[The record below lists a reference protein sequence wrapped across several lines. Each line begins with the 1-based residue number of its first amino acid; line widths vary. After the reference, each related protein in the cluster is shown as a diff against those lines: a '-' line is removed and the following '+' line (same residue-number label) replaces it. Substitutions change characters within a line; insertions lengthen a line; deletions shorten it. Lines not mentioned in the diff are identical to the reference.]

1 MKKIGRMLAAL
12 LAAALLCAAMGVLF
26 AACGEGTEEP
36 PQTDPVKVADGIDF
50 DLAVGAEREFAVAD
64 YITAN
69 GNTVSASSAEE
80 TVASAAVEGGTLTV
94 SAVSSGETTVTLTC
108 GEVTVT
114 FGVTVY
120 RTFTVSVDGEETQV
134 RENGTFTL
142 PAAPVPK
149 DENMQFVAWLVGD
162 EQKQPQDVITV
173 TADVTVTAVY
183 ERKAPVKVADGI
195 DFDLAVGAEREFA
208 VADYIT
214 TYGNAVSVSSE
225 EEGIATAEVADGVLT
240 IAAVSSGETTVTL
253 TCGDVTVTFGVT
265 VYRTFTVSVDGEK
278 TQVRENGTF
287 TLPAAPVPED
297 ENMQFVAWQVGNEQK
312 QPQDVITV
320 TADVTVT
327 AVYERKAPVKV
338 KDGEAIEIAFGGSE
352 QRNVADYITTYGNAV
367 SVSSEEEG
375 TATAEVADGVLT
387 IAAVSSGETT
397 VTLTCGE
404 VTVTFTVTVALPE
417 VEAPVFANGAISF
430 DLFETGSGSYT
441 FGITAPAGVGFSYK
455 YALAEADANA
465 SFEGNTLVYTA
476 AQPTQKTL
484 TVNVTATATVSGET
498 VEKTASF
505 TVTVTVTDTTPAAT
519 EDTVTEEEVVDLY
532 LHVGGYVIDLAANI
546 SNAQNIVSYTVN
558 GGSVSGTEYT
568 LSGEYGD
575 TPTEVKLTVV
585 AVVDGKRDVEYTYTL
600 FVIDSSAYRMQN
612 GSLEDGDTGWTGMN
626 GSFSEDGTYFGQYP
640 VKNDGRYYVG
650 IDQGTETVQSPAFVV
665 GGSGWITFKLGSM
678 KPADGDTP
686 RNIYLAIV
694 DAEKGTVLAQVRNVL
709 FEDPAAALKLN
720 DYKLDLSQFKGD
732 TVFIRAV
739 DNENGV
745 DFRSLYLDAFVTWYA
760 AEPADTYTDLT
771 HAFWLDAEVAFDLA
785 ETNTAQVTPV
795 FLSEGVLSVQYTYA
809 AEILENGL
817 TADGLALKATKSG
830 VYTVTYT
837 VSDGEEEIG
846 SFSVTVTVTNTT
858 QLPEFE
864 NAVHNYAYGKWETG
878 TAVNVTLPED
888 GERFSYSYSVSA
900 GEASIDGKTLTYTP
914 SAAGSVQITVT
925 VTLTDKNYTVT
936 DLPTLSFTVTLNFA
950 DSEIAL
956 AGGDSI
962 SVAFDVN
969 DAEIADKEAYTLDF
983 AQYLVIP
990 ADKTVSYAVTMN
1002 EDGIELDG
1010 SSYTLVFAELGLNET
1025 EQEFVFAVTATSG
1038 ETQLEYTVTLRIK
1051 DTYQYRLYN
1060 GGFDLD
1066 LDGWTLD
1073 GMLDGAENDAALG
1086 GISEETG
1093 YWENDPS
1100 GVDPLFYNDGKFF
1113 SAYAAGAAEG
1123 ATGTLRS
1130 SNFIIGGSGWI
1141 TYKLGGAKNI
1151 EQVYLEVV
1159 SADGAK
1165 RVTLPNFDWSD
1176 NAGSLVRGCTLV
1188 SYRANLIEYGFSL
1201 GEEVY
1206 LLLTDNGANDYG
1218 LFFLDSVVT
1227 YYPVGSEPDDSF
1239 NLVSKYRL
1247 LNGGFET
1254 GSLMGWELTG
1264 DIGVVSQDSTYWNNP
1279 DKVYGKEGEYLFT
1292 WWSWDA
1298 QANDGAGAEVKRE
1311 GNTGTLKSRVFTLKK
1326 NAIVSFLFG
1335 GGGGNQNIYLEFVNA
1350 ETDEVL
1356 AKFYNTSPS
1365 DGRLV
1370 KYWYE
1375 FAELSEDT
1383 QCYLRVTDNATSGWG
1398 CFALDGVETN
1408 LAAAPDGYNLA
1419 VNQLSADV

>member
-12 LAAALLCAAMGVLF
+12 LAAVLLCAAMGVLF
-26 AACGEGTEEP
+26 VACGEGTEEP

-64 YITAN
+64 YITTY
-69 GNTVSASSAEE
+69 GNAVSVSSMEE
-80 TVASAAVEGGTLTV
+80 TVASAAVEGGMLTV
-94 SAVSSGETTVTLTC
+94 SALSAGETDVTLTC

-142 PAAPVPK
+142 PAAPVPE
-149 DENMQFVAWLVGD
+149 DGNMQFVAWLVGD
-162 EQKQPQDVITV
+162 E
-173 TADVTVTAVY
+173 
-183 ERKAPVKVADGI
+183 R
-195 DFDLAVGAEREFA
+195 
-208 VADYIT
+208 
-214 TYGNAVSVSSE
+214 
-225 EEGIATAEVADGVLT
+225 
-240 IAAVSSGETTVTL
+240 
-253 TCGDVTVTFGVT
+253 
-265 VYRTFTVSVDGEK
+265 
-278 TQVRENGTF
+278 
-287 TLPAAPVPED
+287 
-297 ENMQFVAWQVGNEQK
+297 K

-338 KDGEAIEIAFGGSE
+338 KDWEAIEIAFGGSE

-367 SVSSEEEG
+367 SVSSKEEG

-397 VTLTCGE
+397 VTLTCRE
-404 VTVTFTVTVALPE
+404 VTVTFAVTVAQPE
-417 VEAPVFANGAISF
+417 VAAPVFENGAISF
-430 DLFETGSGSYT
+430 DLFEKDSGSYA
-441 FGITAPAGVGFSYK
+441 FGITAPAGVDFSYE

-465 SFEGNTLVYTA
+465 SFEGNTLIYTA
-476 AQPTQKTL
+476 AQPTEKTL

-505 TVTVTVTDTTPAAT
+505 TVMVTVTDTTPAAT
-519 EDTVTEEEVVDLY
+519 EDTVTVEEVVDLY
-532 LHVGGYVIDLAANI
+532 LHESGYVIDLAANI
-546 SNAQNIVSYTVN
+546 SNAQRIVSYTVDEEP
-558 GGSVSGTEYT
+558 VQGTKYT
-568 LSGEYGD
+568 LTGVYTD
-575 TPTEVKLTVV
+575 TPQKVTLRIVG
-585 AVVDGKRDVEYTYTL
+585 VVDGERDVEYTYTL
-600 FVIDSSAYRMQN
+600 SVIDSSAYRMQN
-612 GSLEDGDTGWTGMN
+612 GSLEDGTLEDEDTGWTGMN
-626 GSFSEDGTYFGQYP
+626 GSFSEDDVYFEQQYP
-640 VKNDGRYYVG
+640 INNDGRYYVG
-650 IDQGTETVQSPAFVV
+650 IDEGTETVESPAFVV

-678 KPADGDTP
+678 KPADGDTT
-686 RNIYLAIV
+686 RDIYLEIV
-694 DAEKGTVLAQVRNVL
+694 DVEEETVLARVRNVL
-709 FEDPAAALKLN
+709 FADPAAALKLN

-739 DNENGV
+739 DGEVGDN
-745 DFRSLYLDAFVTWYA
+745 FRSLYLDAFVTWYA

-771 HAFWLDAEVAFDLA
+771 HAFWLNAKVAFDLA
-785 ETNTAQVTPV
+785 QTNTAQVTPV
-795 FLSEGVLSVQYTYA
+795 FLSEGVLGVQYTYA
-809 AEILENGL
+809 AEVSASGL
-817 TADGLALKATKSG
+817 TAEGLALTATKSG

-837 VSDGEEEIG
+837 ALYGEEEIG

-864 NAVHNYAYGKWETG
+864 NAVHSYAYSEWKAG
-878 TAVNVTLPED
+878 TAVEVTLPED

-900 GEASIDGKTLTYTP
+900 GEASIDGRTLTYTP

-936 DLPTLSFTVTLNFA
+936 DLQTLSFTVTLNFA
-950 DSEIAL
+950 DSEITL
-956 AGGDSI
+956 ADGDSI

-1002 EDGIELDG
+1002 EEGIELDG

-1038 ETQLEYTVTLRIK
+1038 ETQLKYTVTLRIK

-1093 YWENDPS
+1093 YWKNDPS

-1130 SNFIIGGSGWI
+1130 SNFIVGGSGWI
-1141 TYKLGGAKNI
+1141 TYKLGGARNI

-1176 NAGSLVRGCTLV
+1176 NAGSEVRGCTLV
-1188 SYRANLIEYGFSL
+1188 SYRADLIEYGFSL

-1227 YYPVGSEPDDSF
+1227 YYPVGSEPGDSF

-1247 LNGGFET
+1247 FNGGFET
-1254 GSLMGWELTG
+1254 GNLTGWELTG

-1279 DKVYGKEGEYLFT
+1279 DNVYGKEGEYLFT

-1298 QANDGAGAEVKRE
+1298 QANEGKGAEVNRE
-1311 GNTGTLKSRVFTLKK
+1311 GNSGTLKSRVFTLKK
-1326 NAIVSFLFG
+1326 DAIVSFLFG

-1356 AKFYNTSPS
+1356 AKFFNTSPS

-1375 FAELSEDT
+1375 FAEVSEDT
-1383 QCYLRVTDNATSGWG
+1383 QCYIRVTDNAASGWG
-1398 CFALDGVETN
+1398 CFALDGVETD
-1408 LAAAPDGYNLA
+1408 LAAAPEGYNLA
-1419 VNQLSADV
+1419 VNQLSANV

>member
-12 LAAALLCAAMGVLF
+12 LAAVLLCAAMGVLF

-94 SAVSSGETTVTLTC
+94 SALSAGETDVTLTC
-108 GEVTVT
+108 GDVTVT

-149 DENMQFVAWLVGD
+149 DENM
-162 EQKQPQDVITV
+162 
-173 TADVTVTAVY
+173 
-183 ERKAPVKVADGI
+183 R
-195 DFDLAVGAEREFA
+195 
-208 VADYIT
+208 
-214 TYGNAVSVSSE
+214 
-225 EEGIATAEVADGVLT
+225 
-240 IAAVSSGETTVTL
+240 
-253 TCGDVTVTFGVT
+253 
-265 VYRTFTVSVDGEK
+265 
-278 TQVRENGTF
+278 
-287 TLPAAPVPED
+287 
-297 ENMQFVAWQVGNEQK
+297 FVAWQVGNEQK

-338 KDGEAIEIAFGGSE
+338 KDGEAIEIAFGGSA

-367 SVSSEEEG
+367 SVSSDEEG
-375 TATAEVADGVLT
+375 TATAEVEDGVLT
-387 IAAVSSGETT
+387 IAAVSSGVTT
-397 VTLTCGE
+397 VTLTCGD
-404 VTVTFTVTVALPE
+404 VTVTFAVTVALPE
-417 VEAPVFANGAISF
+417 VAAPVFENGAISF
-430 DLFETGSGSYT
+430 DLFEKDSGSYA

-455 YALAEADANA
+455 YALAEADENA

-476 AQPTQKTL
+476 TQPTQKTL

-505 TVTVTVTDTTPAAT
+505 TVTVTVTDTTPAAI
-519 EDTVTEEEVVDLY
+519 EGVVTEEEVVDLY
-532 LHVGGYVIDLAANI
+532 LHDGGYVIDLAANI
-546 SNAQNIVSYTVN
+546 SNAQHIVSYTV
-558 GGSVSGTEYT
+558 GGEPVQGTEYT
-568 LSGEYGD
+568 LKGAYTDMPRKVTLSIVG
-575 TPTEVKLTVV
+575 
-585 AVVDGKRDVEYTYTL
+585 VVDGGRDVEYTYTL
-600 FVIDSSAYRMQN
+600 SVIDSSAYRMQN
-612 GSLEDGDTGWTGMN
+612 GSLEDEDTGWTGMN
-626 GSFSEDGTYFGQYP
+626 GGFSEDDVYFEQQYP
-640 VKNDGRYYVG
+640 INNDGRYYVG
-650 IDQGTETVQSPAFVV
+650 IDEGTETVESPAFVV

-686 RNIYLAIV
+686 RDIYLEVV
-694 DAEKGTVLAQVRNVL
+694 DADDATVLARVRNVL

-720 DYKLDLSQFKGD
+720 DYKLDLSQFKGNS
-732 TVFIRAV
+732 VFIRAV
-739 DNENGV
+739 DGEDGG

-771 HAFWLDAEVAFDLA
+771 HAFWLNAEVAFDLA
-785 ETNTAQVTPV
+785 ETNAAQVTPV
-795 FLSEGVLSVQYTYA
+795 FLSEGVLGVQYTYA
-809 AEILENGL
+809 AEISESGL
-817 TADGLALKATKSG
+817 TADGLALTAEKSG

-837 VSDGEEEIG
+837 ALYGEEEIG

-864 NAVHNYAYGKWETG
+864 NETRNYADGEWEEG
-878 TAVNVTLPED
+878 TAVNVPLPED

-900 GEASIDGKTLTYTP
+900 GVASIDDRTLTYTP

-925 VTLTDKNYTVT
+925 VTLTDKNYPVI
-936 DLPTLSFTVTLNFA
+936 DLPILSFTVTLNFA
-950 DSEIAL
+950 DSEITL

-990 ADKTVSYAVTMN
+990 ADKTVSYAVTMD
-1002 EDGIELDG
+1002 EEGIELDG

-1038 ETQLEYTVTLRIK
+1038 GKQLEYTVTLRIK

-1073 GMLDGAENDAALG
+1073 GMLDGEENDAALG

-1123 ATGTLRS
+1123 ATGSLRS
-1130 SNFIIGGSGWI
+1130 SNFIVGGSGWI

-1188 SYRANLIEYGFSL
+1188 SYRANLLEYGFSF

-1227 YYPVGSEPDDSF
+1227 YYPVGSEPGDSF

-1247 LNGGFET
+1247 FNGGFET
-1254 GSLMGWELTG
+1254 GNLTGWELTG
-1264 DIGVVSQDSTYWNNP
+1264 DIGVVTDDDNYWNDPNN
-1279 DKVYGKEGEYLFT
+1279 VYNKNGRYLF
-1292 WWSWDA
+1292 SWYTNGDGLSREDA
-1298 QANDGAGAEVKRE
+1298 
-1311 GNTGTLKSRVFTLKK
+1311 TGTLQSRVFTLKK
-1326 NAIVSFLFG
+1326 NAIVSFLLG
-1335 GGGGNQNIYLEFVNA
+1335 GGQTGVSLEFVRPA
-1350 ETDEVL
+1350 ADGAGEEVL
-1356 AKFYNTSPS
+1356 ARFTNQRFN
-1365 DGRLV
+1365 DGRLIS
-1370 KYWYE
+1370 YYYQFDLE
-1375 FAELSEDT
+1375 EDT
-1383 QCYLRVTDNATSGWG
+1383 QCFVRVIDQAAADEGAWR
-1398 CFALDGVETN
+1398 CFALDGVETD
-1408 LAAAPDGYNLA
+1408 LAAAPEGYNLA

>member
-12 LAAALLCAAMGVLF
+12 LAAVLLCAAMGVLF
-26 AACGEGTEEP
+26 VACGEGTEEP

-94 SAVSSGETTVTLTC
+94 SALSAGETDVTLTC

-142 PAAPVPK
+142 PAAPVPE
-149 DENMQFVAWLVGD
+149 DGNMQFVAWLVGD
-162 EQKQPQDVITV
+162 E
-173 TADVTVTAVY
+173 
-183 ERKAPVKVADGI
+183 R
-195 DFDLAVGAEREFA
+195 
-208 VADYIT
+208 
-214 TYGNAVSVSSE
+214 
-225 EEGIATAEVADGVLT
+225 
-240 IAAVSSGETTVTL
+240 
-253 TCGDVTVTFGVT
+253 
-265 VYRTFTVSVDGEK
+265 
-278 TQVRENGTF
+278 
-287 TLPAAPVPED
+287 
-297 ENMQFVAWQVGNEQK
+297 K

-338 KDGEAIEIAFGGSE
+338 KDGEAVEIAFGGSA

-397 VTLTCGE
+397 VTLTCGD
-404 VTVTFTVTVALPE
+404 VTVTFAVTVALPE
-417 VEAPVFANGAISF
+417 VAAPVFANGAISF
-430 DLFETGSGSYT
+430 DLFETNSGSYT

-455 YALAEADANA
+455 YALAEVDAYA

-498 VEKTASF
+498 VKKTAFF
-505 TVTVTVTDTTPAAT
+505 TVTVTVTDTTPAAI
-519 EDTVTEEEVVDLY
+519 EDAVTEEEVVDLY
-532 LHVGGYVIDLAANI
+532 LHDGGYVIDLAANI
-546 SNAQNIVSYTVN
+546 SNAQRIVSYTVN
-558 GGSVSGTEYT
+558 GDPVQGTEYT
-568 LSGEYGD
+568 LTGVYTD
-575 TPTEVKLTVV
+575 TPKGVTLSVV
-585 AVVDGKRDVEYTYTL
+585 GVVDGERAVEYTYTL
-600 FVIDSSAYRMQN
+600 SVIDSSAYRMQN
-612 GSLEDGDTGWTGMN
+612 GSLEDGTLGDEDMGWTGMN
-626 GSFSEDGTYFGQYP
+626 GGFSEDGTYFGQYP
-640 VKNDGRYYVG
+640 VNNDGRYYVG
-650 IDQGTETVQSPAFVV
+650 IDKGTETVESPAFVV

-686 RNIYLAIV
+686 RDIYLAIV
-694 DAEKGTVLAQVRNVL
+694 DAEEKTVLARVRNVL
-709 FEDPAAALKLN
+709 FEDPVAALKLN
-720 DYKLDLSQFKGD
+720 DYKLDLSQFKGKS
-732 TVFIRAV
+732 VFIRAV
-739 DNENGV
+739 DGEVGEN
-745 DFRSLYLDAFVTWYA
+745 FRSLYLDAFVTWYA

-809 AEILENGL
+809 AEVSENGL
-817 TADGLALKATKSG
+817 TADGLALTAEKSG

-837 VSDGEEEIG
+837 ALYGEEEIG

-864 NAVHNYAYGKWETG
+864 NETRNYADGEWEAD

-900 GEASIDGKTLTYTP
+900 GVASIDDRTLTYTP

-925 VTLTDKNYTVT
+925 VTLTDRIYTVT

-950 DSEIAL
+950 DSEITL
-956 AGGDSI
+956 ADGDSI

-969 DAEIADKEAYTLDF
+969 DAEIADKEAYTLNF

-1002 EDGIELDG
+1002 EVGIVLDG

-1038 ETQLEYTVTLRIK
+1038 ETQLKYTVTLRIK

-1073 GMLDGAENDAALG
+1073 GMMDGEKNDAALG
-1086 GISEETG
+1086 GISEATG

-1113 SAYAAGAAEG
+1113 SAYAYTPGETER

-1130 SNFIIGGSGWI
+1130 SNFIVGGSGWI

-1188 SYRANLIEYGFSL
+1188 SYRADLIEYGFTR

-1247 LNGGFET
+1247 FNGGFET

-1264 DIGVVSQDSTYWNNP
+1264 DIGVVTDDDNYWNDPNN
-1279 DKVYGKEGEYLFT
+1279 VYNKNGRYLF
-1292 WWSWDA
+1292 SWYT
-1298 QANDGAGAEVKRE
+1298 NGDGLSRE
-1311 GNTGTLKSRVFTLKK
+1311 NATGTLQSRVFTLKQD
-1326 NAIVSFLFG
+1326 AIVSFLLG
-1335 GGGGNQNIYLEFVNA
+1335 GGQTGVSLEFVRPA
-1350 ETDEVL
+1350 ADGAGEEVL
-1356 AKFYNTSPS
+1356 ARFTNQLFN
-1365 DGRLV
+1365 DGRLIS
-1370 KYWYE
+1370 YYYQFDLE
-1375 FAELSEDT
+1375 EDT
-1383 QCYLRVTDNATSGWG
+1383 QCFVRVIDQAAADEGAWR

-1408 LAAAPDGYNLA
+1408 LAAKPDGYNFA

>member
-12 LAAALLCAAMGVLF
+12 LTAVLLCAAMGVLF

-50 DLAVGAEREFAVAD
+50 ELAVGAEREFAVAD

-80 TVASAAVEGGTLTV
+80 TVASAAVEGGMLTV
-94 SAVSSGETTVTLTC
+94 SALSAGETDVTLIC
-108 GEVTVT
+108 GDVTVT

-149 DENMQFVAWLVGD
+149 DENM
-162 EQKQPQDVITV
+162 
-173 TADVTVTAVY
+173 
-183 ERKAPVKVADGI
+183 R
-195 DFDLAVGAEREFA
+195 
-208 VADYIT
+208 
-214 TYGNAVSVSSE
+214 
-225 EEGIATAEVADGVLT
+225 
-240 IAAVSSGETTVTL
+240 
-253 TCGDVTVTFGVT
+253 
-265 VYRTFTVSVDGEK
+265 
-278 TQVRENGTF
+278 
-287 TLPAAPVPED
+287 
-297 ENMQFVAWQVGNEQK
+297 FVAWQVGNEQK

-367 SVSSEEEG
+367 SVLSEEEG

-404 VTVTFTVTVALPE
+404 VTVTFAVTVALPE
-417 VEAPVFANGAISF
+417 VAAPVFENGAISF
-430 DLFETGSGSYT
+430 DLFEKDSGSYA
-441 FGITAPAGVGFSYK
+441 FGITAPAGVDFSYE

-484 TVNVTATATVSGET
+484 TVNVTATATVSGER

-505 TVTVTVTDTTPAAT
+505 TVTVTVTDTTPAAI
-519 EDTVTEEEVVDLY
+519 EVAVTEEEVVDLY
-532 LHVGGYVIDLAANI
+532 LHDGGYVIDLAANI
-546 SNAQNIVSYTVN
+546 SNAQRIVSYTVD
-558 GGSVSGTEYT
+558 GKPVSGTEYT
-568 LSGEYGD
+568 LTGAYGAYTD
-575 TPTEVKLTVV
+575 TPQEVTLSIVG
-585 AVVDGKRDVEYTYTL
+585 VVDGKRDVEYTYTL
-600 FVIDSSAYRMQN
+600 SSVIDSSAYRMQN
-612 GSLEDGDTGWTGMN
+612 GSLEDGTLEGEDTGWTGMN
-626 GSFSEDGTYFGQYP
+626 GSFSENDTYWEEYETN
-640 VKNDGRYYVG
+640 NDGRYYVG
-650 IDQGTETVQSPAFVV
+650 IDQGTETVKSPAFVV

-686 RNIYLAIV
+686 RDIYLEVV
-694 DAEKGTVLAQVRNVL
+694 DADDATVLARVRNVL

-720 DYKLDLSQFKGD
+720 DYKLDLSQFRGKS
-732 TVFIRAV
+732 VFIRAV
-739 DNENGV
+739 DGEDGGN
-745 DFRSLYLDAFVTWYA
+745 FRSLYLDAFVTWYA

-771 HAFWLDAEVAFDLA
+771 HAFWLDAELAFDLA

-795 FLSEGVLSVQYTYA
+795 FLSEGVLDVQYTYA
-809 AEILENGL
+809 TEVSASGL
-817 TADGLALKATKSG
+817 TAVGLALTAEKSG

-837 VSDGEEEIG
+837 VSYGEEEIG

-864 NAVHNYAYGKWETG
+864 NAVHSYAYGKWQAG
-878 TAVNVTLPED
+878 TAVEVTLPED

-900 GEASIDGKTLTYTP
+900 GVASINGRTLTYTP

-925 VTLTDKNYTVT
+925 VTLTDKNYTVI
-936 DLPTLSFTVTLNFA
+936 DLPTRSFTVTLNFA
-950 DSEIAL
+950 DSEITL
-956 AGGDSI
+956 ADGDSI

-969 DAEIADKEAYTLDF
+969 DAAIADKKEYTLDF

-990 ADKTVSYAVTMN
+990 IGKTVSYAVTMN
-1002 EDGIELDG
+1002 EKGIVLDG

-1038 ETQLEYTVTLRIK
+1038 ETQLKYTVTLRIK

-1093 YWENDPS
+1093 YWKNDPS

-1130 SNFIIGGSGWI
+1130 SNFIVGGSGWI

-1176 NAGSLVRGCTLV
+1176 NAGSRVRGCTLV
-1188 SYRANLIEYGFSL
+1188 SYRADLLEYGFSL

-1247 LNGGFET
+1247 FNGGFET
-1254 GSLMGWELTG
+1254 GSLTGWELTG
-1264 DIGVVSQDSTYWNNP
+1264 DIGVVTDDDNYWNDPNN
-1279 DKVYGKEGEYLFT
+1279 VYGKNGRYLF
-1292 WWSWDA
+1292 SWYTNGDRVSREDA
-1298 QANDGAGAEVKRE
+1298 
-1311 GNTGTLKSRVFTLKK
+1311 TGTLQSRVFTLKK
-1326 NAIVSFLFG
+1326 NAIVSFLLG
-1335 GGGGNQNIYLEFVNA
+1335 GGQTGVSLEFVRPA
-1350 ETDEVL
+1350 ADGAGEEVL
-1356 AKFYNTSPS
+1356 ARFTNQRFN
-1365 DGRLV
+1365 DGKLIS
-1370 KYWYE
+1370 YYYQ
-1375 FAELSEDT
+1375 FDLQEDT
-1383 QCYLRVTDNATSGWG
+1383 QCFVRVIDQAAADEGAWR
-1398 CFALDGVETN
+1398 CFALDGVETY
-1408 LAAAPDGYNLA
+1408 LAKAPAGYNLA

>member
-26 AACGEGTEEP
+26 VACGEGTEEP

-69 GNTVSASSAEE
+69 GNTVSASSAVE

-94 SAVSSGETTVTLTC
+94 SALSAGETDVTLTC
-108 GEVTVT
+108 GDVTVT

-142 PAAPVPK
+142 PAAPVP
-149 DENMQFVAWLVGD
+149 
-162 EQKQPQDVITV
+162 
-173 TADVTVTAVY
+173 
-183 ERKAPVKVADGI
+183 
-195 DFDLAVGAEREFA
+195 
-208 VADYIT
+208 
-214 TYGNAVSVSSE
+214 
-225 EEGIATAEVADGVLT
+225 
-240 IAAVSSGETTVTL
+240 
-253 TCGDVTVTFGVT
+253 
-265 VYRTFTVSVDGEK
+265 
-278 TQVRENGTF
+278 
-287 TLPAAPVPED
+287 ED
-297 ENMQFVAWQVGNEQK
+297 ENMQFVEWLVGDERK

-338 KDGEAIEIAFGGSE
+338 KDGEAVKIAFGGSA

-367 SVSSEEEG
+367 SASSADETVASADVEGGTLTVSALS
-375 TATAEVADGVLT
+375 A
-387 IAAVSSGETT
+387 GETD

-404 VTVTFTVTVALPE
+404 VTVTFAVTVALPE
-417 VEAPVFANGAISF
+417 VAAPVFANGAISF

-441 FGITAPAGVGFSYK
+441 FGITAPAGVDFSYK
-455 YALAEADANA
+455 YALAETDANA

-484 TVNVTATATVSGET
+484 TVNVTATATVSGER

-505 TVTVTVTDTTPAAT
+505 TVTVTVTDTTPAAI
-519 EDTVTEEEVVDLY
+519 EGVVTEEEVVDLY

-546 SNAQNIVSYTVN
+546 SNAQHIVSYTVN
-558 GGSVSGTEYT
+558 GGSVSGTKYT
-568 LSGEYGD
+568 LKGTYTD
-575 TPTEVKLTVV
+575 TPTEVELTVV
-585 AVVDGKRDVEYTYTL
+585 GVVGGERDVEYTYTL
-600 FVIDSSAYRMQN
+600 SVIDSTAYRMQN
-612 GSLEDGDTGWTGMN
+612 GSLEDGTLEDEDTGWTGMN
-626 GSFSEDGTYFGQYP
+626 GGFSEDDVYFEQQYP
-640 VKNDGRYYVG
+640 INNDGRYYVG
-650 IDQGTETVQSPAFVV
+650 IDQGKETVESPAFVV

-694 DAEKGTVLAQVRNVL
+694 DAEKGTVLARVRNVL

-720 DYKLDLSQFKGD
+720 DYKLDLSQFKGKS
-732 TVFIRAV
+732 VFISAV
-739 DNENGV
+739 DNEDGV

-760 AEPADTYTDLT
+760 AEPAGTYTDLT

-809 AEILENGL
+809 AKVSENGLTADGL

-837 VSDGEEEIG
+837 VSYGEEEIG

-858 QLPEFE
+858 PLPEFE
-864 NAVHNYAYGKWETG
+864 NAVHSYAYGVWETG

-900 GEASIDGKTLTYTP
+900 GEASIDGRTLTYTP
-914 SAAGSVQITVT
+914 LAAGSVQITVT
-925 VTLTDKNYTVT
+925 VTLMDKKYTVT
-936 DLPTLSFTVTLNFA
+936 DLQTLSFTVTLNFA

-956 AGGDSI
+956 AYGESI

-969 DAEIADKEAYTLDF
+969 DAEIVDKKEYTLDF
-983 AQYLVIP
+983 TKYLVIP
-990 ADKTVSYAVTMN
+990 VGKTVSYAVTMN
-1002 EDGIELDG
+1002 EKDIEFDG
-1010 SSYTLVFAELGLNET
+1010 SSYTLVFAELNLGET

-1038 ETQLEYTVTLRIK
+1038 KTQLEYTVTLHIK

-1073 GMLDGAENDAALG
+1073 GMMDGEKNDAALG
-1086 GISEETG
+1086 GISEATG
-1093 YWENDPS
+1093 YWENETVPP
-1100 GVDPLFYNDGKFF
+1100 VFNNDGKFF
-1113 SAYAAGAAEG
+1113 SAYAYTPGATER

-1165 RVTLPNFDWSD
+1165 RVKLPNFDWSD

-1188 SYRANLIEYGFSL
+1188 SYRADLIEYGFTL

-1247 LNGGFET
+1247 YNGGFET

-1264 DIGVVSQDSTYWNNP
+1264 DIGVVTDDDNYWNDPNR
-1279 DKVYGKEGEYLFT
+1279 VYGKNGKYLF
-1292 WWSWDA
+1292 SWYK
-1298 QANDGAGAEVKRE
+1298 NGDGVERE
-1311 GNTGTLKSRVFTLKK
+1311 NATGTLQSRVFTLKQD
-1326 NAIVSFLFG
+1326 AIVSFLLG
-1335 GGGGNQNIYLEFVNA
+1335 GGQTGVSLEFVRPA
-1350 ETDEVL
+1350 ADGAGEEVL
-1356 AKFYNTSPS
+1356 ARFTNQLFDDGKLISYYYKF
-1365 DGRLV
+1365 DL
-1370 KYWYE
+1370 K
-1375 FAELSEDT
+1375 EDT
-1383 QCYLRVTDNATSGWG
+1383 QCFVRVIDQAAADEGAWR
-1398 CFALDGVETN
+1398 CFALDGVETD
-1408 LAAAPDGYNLA
+1408 LAAAPEGYNPA
-1419 VNQLSADV
+1419 VNQLSANV

>member
-12 LAAALLCAAMGVLF
+12 LAAVLLCAAMGVLF

-94 SAVSSGETTVTLTC
+94 SALSAGETDVTLTC
-108 GEVTVT
+108 GDVTVT

-142 PAAPVPK
+142 PAAPVPE
-149 DENMQFVAWLVGD
+149 DGNMQFVAWLVGD
-162 EQKQPQDVITV
+162 E
-173 TADVTVTAVY
+173 
-183 ERKAPVKVADGI
+183 R
-195 DFDLAVGAEREFA
+195 
-208 VADYIT
+208 
-214 TYGNAVSVSSE
+214 
-225 EEGIATAEVADGVLT
+225 
-240 IAAVSSGETTVTL
+240 
-253 TCGDVTVTFGVT
+253 
-265 VYRTFTVSVDGEK
+265 
-278 TQVRENGTF
+278 
-287 TLPAAPVPED
+287 
-297 ENMQFVAWQVGNEQK
+297 K

-338 KDGEAIEIAFGGSE
+338 KDGEAVEIAFGGSA

-367 SVSSEEEG
+367 SVSSDEEG
-375 TATAEVADGVLT
+375 TATAEVEDGVLT

-404 VTVTFTVTVALPE
+404 VIVTFAVTVALPE
-417 VEAPVFANGAISF
+417 VAAPVFENGAISF
-430 DLFETGSGSYT
+430 DLFEKDSGSYA

-465 SFEGNTLVYTA
+465 SFEGNALVYTA
-476 AQPTQKTL
+476 AQPTEKTL
-484 TVNVTATATVSGET
+484 TVNVTATAIVSGET

-505 TVTVTVTDTTPAAT
+505 TVTVTVTDTTPAAI
-519 EDTVTEEEVVDLY
+519 EVAVTEEEVVDLY
-532 LHVGGYVIDLAANI
+532 LHDGGYVIDLAANI
-546 SNAQNIVSYTVN
+546 SNAQHIVSYTVD
-558 GGSVSGTEYT
+558 GEPVQGTKYT
-568 LSGEYGD
+568 LMGAYTD
-575 TPTEVKLTVV
+575 TPKEVTLSIVG
-585 AVVDGKRDVEYTYTL
+585 VVDGGRDVEYTYTL
-600 FVIDSSAYRMQN
+600 SVIDSSAYRMQN
-612 GSLEDGDTGWTGMN
+612 GSLEDEDTGWTGMN
-626 GSFSEDGTYFGQYP
+626 GGFSEDDVYFEQQYP
-640 VKNDGRYYVG
+640 INNDGHYYVG
-650 IDQGTETVQSPAFVV
+650 IDQGTETVESPAFVV

-686 RNIYLAIV
+686 RDIYLEVV
-694 DAEKGTVLAQVRNVL
+694 DADDATVLARVRNVL

-720 DYKLDLSQFKGD
+720 DYKLDLSQFKGNS
-732 TVFIRAV
+732 VFIRAV
-739 DNENGV
+739 DGEDGG

-760 AEPADTYTDLT
+760 AEPADPYTDLT
-771 HAFWLDAEVAFDLA
+771 HAFWIDAEVAFDLA
-785 ETNTAQVTPV
+785 ETNAAQVTPV
-795 FLSEGVLSVQYTYA
+795 FLSEGVLGVQYTYA
-809 AEILENGL
+809 AEISESGL
-817 TADGLALKATKSG
+817 TADGLALTAEKSG

-837 VSDGEEEIG
+837 ALYGEEEIG

-864 NAVHNYAYGKWETG
+864 NETRNYADGEWEEG
-878 TAVNVTLPED
+878 TAVNVPLPED

-900 GEASIDGKTLTYTP
+900 GVASIDDRTLTYTP

-925 VTLTDKNYTVT
+925 VTLTDKNYPVI
-936 DLPTLSFTVTLNFA
+936 DLPILSFTVTLNFA
-950 DSEIAL
+950 DSEITL

-990 ADKTVSYAVTMN
+990 ADKTVSYAVTMD
-1002 EDGIELDG
+1002 EEGIELDG

-1038 ETQLEYTVTLRIK
+1038 GKQLEYTVTLRIK

-1073 GMLDGAENDAALG
+1073 GMLDGEENDAALG

-1130 SNFIIGGSGWI
+1130 SNFIVGGSGWI

-1188 SYRANLIEYGFSL
+1188 SYRANLLEYGFSF

-1247 LNGGFET
+1247 FNGGFET
-1254 GSLMGWELTG
+1254 GSLTGWKLTG
-1264 DIGVVSQDSTYWNNP
+1264 DIGVVTDDDNYWNDPNN
-1279 DKVYGKEGEYLFT
+1279 VYNKNGRYLF
-1292 WWSWDA
+1292 SWYTNGDGVSREDA
-1298 QANDGAGAEVKRE
+1298 
-1311 GNTGTLKSRVFTLKK
+1311 TGTLQSRVFTLKK
-1326 NAIVSFLFG
+1326 NAIVSFLLG
-1335 GGGGNQNIYLEFVNA
+1335 GGQTGVSLEFVRPA
-1350 ETDEVL
+1350 ADGAGEEVL
-1356 AKFYNTSPS
+1356 ARFTNQLF
-1365 DGRLV
+1365 DNNGRLMS
-1370 KYWYE
+1370 YYYQFDLE
-1375 FAELSEDT
+1375 EDT
-1383 QCYLRVTDNATSGWG
+1383 QCFVRVIDQAAADEGAWR
-1398 CFALDGVETN
+1398 CFALDGVETD
-1408 LAAAPDGYNLA
+1408 LAAEPEGYNLA

>member
-12 LAAALLCAAMGVLF
+12 LTAVLLCAAMGVLF
-26 AACGEGTEEP
+26 VACGEGTEEP

-64 YITAN
+64 YITTY
-69 GNTVSASSAEE
+69 GNVVSASSADE

-94 SAVSSGETTVTLTC
+94 SALSAGETDVTLTC
-108 GEVTVT
+108 GDVTVT

-142 PAAPVPK
+142 PAAPVPE
-149 DENMQFVAWLVGD
+149 DGNMQFVAWLVGD
-162 EQKQPQDVITV
+162 EQKQPQGVITV
-173 TADVTVTAVY
+173 TADVTVTA
-183 ERKAPVKVADGI
+183 
-195 DFDLAVGAEREFA
+195 
-208 VADYIT
+208 
-214 TYGNAVSVSSE
+214 
-225 EEGIATAEVADGVLT
+225 
-240 IAAVSSGETTVTL
+240 
-253 TCGDVTVTFGVT
+253 
-265 VYRTFTVSVDGEK
+265 
-278 TQVRENGTF
+278 
-287 TLPAAPVPED
+287 
-297 ENMQFVAWQVGNEQK
+297 
-312 QPQDVITV
+312 
-320 TADVTVT
+320 
-327 AVYERKAPVKV
+327 
-338 KDGEAIEIAFGGSE
+338 
-352 QRNVADYITTYGNAV
+352 
-367 SVSSEEEG
+367 
-375 TATAEVADGVLT
+375 
-387 IAAVSSGETT
+387 
-397 VTLTCGE
+397 
-404 VTVTFTVTVALPE
+404 
-417 VEAPVFANGAISF
+417 
-430 DLFETGSGSYT
+430 
-441 FGITAPAGVGFSYK
+441 
-455 YALAEADANA
+455 
-465 SFEGNTLVYTA
+465 
-476 AQPTQKTL
+476 
-484 TVNVTATATVSGET
+484 TATVSGER

-505 TVTVTVTDTTPAAT
+505 TVTVTVTDTTPAAI
-519 EDTVTEEEVVDLY
+519 EDAVTEEEVVDLY
-532 LHVGGYVIDLAANI
+532 LHDGGYVIDLAANI
-546 SNAQNIVSYTVN
+546 SNAQHIVSYTVD
-558 GGSVSGTEYT
+558 GKPVSGTKYT
-568 LSGEYGD
+568 LTGAYTD
-575 TPTEVKLTVV
+575 TPQEVTLSIVG
-585 AVVDGKRDVEYTYTL
+585 VVDGKRDVEYTYTL
-600 FVIDSSAYRMQN
+600 SVIDSSAYRMQN
-612 GSLEDGDTGWTGMN
+612 GSLEDGTLEDENTGWTGMN
-626 GSFSEDGTYFGQYP
+626 GGFSENNTYWEEYETN
-640 VKNDGRYYVG
+640 NDGRYYVG
-650 IDQGTETVQSPAFVV
+650 IDKGMETVESPAFVV

-686 RNIYLAIV
+686 RDIYLEVV
-694 DAEKGTVLAQVRNVL
+694 DTDDATVLARVRNVL
-709 FEDPAAALKLN
+709 FEDPVAALKLN
-720 DYKLDLSQFKGD
+720 DYKLDLSQFKEKS
-732 TVFIRAV
+732 VFIRAV
-739 DNENGV
+739 DNEDEG

-771 HAFWLDAEVAFDLA
+771 HAFWLNAEVAFDLA

-795 FLSEGVLSVQYTYA
+795 FLSEGVLDVQYTYA
-809 AEILENGL
+809 AEVSESGL
-817 TADGLALKATKSG
+817 TAVGLALTAEKSG

-837 VSDGEEEIG
+837 VSYGEEEIG

-864 NAVHNYAYGKWETG
+864 NAVHSYAYGKWQAG
-878 TAVNVTLPED
+878 TAVEVTLPED

-900 GEASIDGKTLTYTP
+900 GVASINGRTLTYTP

-925 VTLTDKNYTVT
+925 VTLTDKNYTVI
-936 DLPTLSFTVTLNFA
+936 DLPTRSFTVTLNFA
-950 DSEIAL
+950 DSEITL
-956 AGGDSI
+956 ADGDSI

-969 DAEIADKEAYTLDF
+969 DAAIADKKEYTLDF

-990 ADKTVSYAVTMN
+990 IGKTVSYAVTMN
-1002 EDGIELDG
+1002 EKGIVLDG

-1093 YWENDPS
+1093 YWKNDPS

-1130 SNFIIGGSGWI
+1130 SNFIVGGSGWI
-1141 TYKLGGAKNI
+1141 TYKLGGARNI

-1176 NAGSLVRGCTLV
+1176 NAGSEVRGCTLV
-1188 SYRANLIEYGFSL
+1188 SYRADLIEYGFSL

-1227 YYPVGSEPDDSF
+1227 YYPVGSEPGDSF

-1247 LNGGFET
+1247 FNGGFET
-1254 GSLMGWELTG
+1254 GNLTGWELTG

-1279 DKVYGKEGEYLFT
+1279 DNVYGKEGEYLFT

-1298 QANDGAGAEVKRE
+1298 QANEGKGAEVNRE
-1311 GNTGTLKSRVFTLKK
+1311 GNSGTLKSRVFTLKK
-1326 NAIVSFLFG
+1326 DAIVSFLFG

-1356 AKFYNTSPS
+1356 AKFFNTSPS

-1375 FAELSEDT
+1375 FAEVSEDT
-1383 QCYLRVTDNATSGWG
+1383 QCYIRVTDNAASGWG
-1398 CFALDGVETN
+1398 CFALDGVETD
-1408 LAAAPDGYNLA
+1408 LAAAPEGYNPA
-1419 VNQLSADV
+1419 VNQLSANV

>member
-12 LAAALLCAAMGVLF
+12 LAAVLLCAAMGVLF

-94 SAVSSGETTVTLTC
+94 SALSAGETDVTLTC
-108 GEVTVT
+108 GDVTVT

-142 PAAPVPK
+142 PAAPVPE
-149 DENMQFVAWLVGD
+149 DGNMQFVAWLVGD
-162 EQKQPQDVITV
+162 E
-173 TADVTVTAVY
+173 
-183 ERKAPVKVADGI
+183 R
-195 DFDLAVGAEREFA
+195 
-208 VADYIT
+208 
-214 TYGNAVSVSSE
+214 
-225 EEGIATAEVADGVLT
+225 
-240 IAAVSSGETTVTL
+240 
-253 TCGDVTVTFGVT
+253 
-265 VYRTFTVSVDGEK
+265 
-278 TQVRENGTF
+278 
-287 TLPAAPVPED
+287 
-297 ENMQFVAWQVGNEQK
+297 K

-338 KDGEAIEIAFGGSE
+338 KDGEAVEIAFGGSA

-375 TATAEVADGVLT
+375 TATAEVEDGVLT

-397 VTLTCGE
+397 VTLTCGD
-404 VTVTFTVTVALPE
+404 VTVTFAVTVALPE
-417 VEAPVFANGAISF
+417 VAAPVFENGAISF
-430 DLFETGSGSYT
+430 DLFETDSGSYT
-441 FGITAPAGVGFSYK
+441 FGITAPAGVDFSYK
-455 YALAEADANA
+455 YALAEADTNA
-465 SFEGNTLVYTA
+465 SFEGNALVYTA
-476 AQPTQKTL
+476 AQPTEKTL
-484 TVNVTATATVSGET
+484 TVNVTATAIVSGET
-498 VEKTASF
+498 VEKAASF
-505 TVTVTVTDTTPAAT
+505 TVTVTVTDTTPAAI
-519 EDTVTEEEVVDLY
+519 EGVVTEEEVVDLY
-532 LHVGGYVIDLAANI
+532 LHDGGYVIDLAANI
-546 SNAQNIVSYTVN
+546 SNAQHIVSYTV
-558 GGSVSGTEYT
+558 GGEPVQGTEYT
-568 LSGEYGD
+568 LKGAYTDMPRKVTLSIVG
-575 TPTEVKLTVV
+575 
-585 AVVDGKRDVEYTYTL
+585 VVDGGRDVEYTYTL
-600 FVIDSSAYRMQN
+600 SVIDSSAYRMQN
-612 GSLEDGDTGWTGMN
+612 GSLEDGTLGDEDMGWTGMN
-626 GSFSEDGTYFGQYP
+626 GGFSEDGTYFGQYP
-640 VKNDGRYYVG
+640 VNNDGRYYVG
-650 IDQGTETVQSPAFVV
+650 IDKGTETVESPAFVV

-686 RNIYLAIV
+686 RDIYLAIV
-694 DAEKGTVLAQVRNVL
+694 DAEEKTVLARVRNVL
-709 FEDPAAALKLN
+709 FEDPVAALKLN
-720 DYKLDLSQFKGD
+720 DYKLDLSQFKGKS
-732 TVFIRAV
+732 VFIRAV
-739 DNENGV
+739 DGEVGEN
-745 DFRSLYLDAFVTWYA
+745 FRSLYLDAFVTWYA

-809 AEILENGL
+809 AEVSENGL
-817 TADGLALKATKSG
+817 TADGLALTAEKSG

-837 VSDGEEEIG
+837 ALYGEEEIG

-864 NAVHNYAYGKWETG
+864 NETRNYADGEWEAD

-900 GEASIDGKTLTYTP
+900 GVASIDDRTLTYTP

-925 VTLTDKNYTVT
+925 VTLTDKNYTVI

-950 DSEIAL
+950 DSEITL
-956 AGGDSI
+956 ADGDSI

-969 DAEIADKEAYTLDF
+969 DAEITDKEAYTLDF

-990 ADKTVSYAVTMN
+990 ADKTVSYAVTMD
-1002 EDGIELDG
+1002 EEGIELDG

-1038 ETQLEYTVTLRIK
+1038 EKQLEYTVTLHIK

-1073 GMLDGAENDAALG
+1073 GMMDEEKNDAALG

-1113 SAYAAGAAEG
+1113 SAYAYTPGATER

-1159 SADGAK
+1159 SADRAK
-1165 RVTLPNFDWSD
+1165 RVKLPNFDWSN

-1188 SYRANLIEYGFSL
+1188 SYRADLIEYGFTR

-1247 LNGGFET
+1247 YNGGFET

-1264 DIGVVSQDSTYWNNP
+1264 DIGVVTDDDNYWNDPNN
-1279 DKVYGKEGEYLFT
+1279 VYNKNGRYLF
-1292 WWSWDA
+1292 SWYTNGDGVSREDA
-1298 QANDGAGAEVKRE
+1298 
-1311 GNTGTLKSRVFTLKK
+1311 TGTLQSRVFTLKK
-1326 NAIVSFLFG
+1326 NAIVSFLLG
-1335 GGGGNQNIYLEFVNA
+1335 GGQTGVSLEFVRPA
-1350 ETDEVL
+1350 ADGAGEEVL
-1356 AKFYNTSPS
+1356 ARFTNQLFN
-1365 DGRLV
+1365 DGRLIS
-1370 KYWYE
+1370 YYYQFDLE
-1375 FAELSEDT
+1375 EDT
-1383 QCYLRVTDNATSGWG
+1383 QCFVRVIDQAAADEGAWR
-1398 CFALDGVETN
+1398 CFALDGVETD
-1408 LAAAPDGYNLA
+1408 LAAAPEGYNLA

>member
-12 LAAALLCAAMGVLF
+12 LAAVLLCAAMGVLF

-69 GNTVSASSAEE
+69 GNTVSASSMEE
-80 TVASAAVEGGTLTV
+80 TVASAAVEGGMLTV
-94 SAVSSGETTVTLTC
+94 SALSAGETDVTLTC
-108 GEVTVT
+108 GDVTVT

-142 PAAPVPK
+142 PAAPVPE

-162 EQKQPQDVITV
+162 ERKQPQD
-173 TADVTVTAVY
+173 D
-183 ERKAPVKVADGI
+183 
-195 DFDLAVGAEREFA
+195 
-208 VADYIT
+208 
-214 TYGNAVSVSSE
+214 
-225 EEGIATAEVADGVLT
+225 
-240 IAAVSSGETTVTL
+240 
-253 TCGDVTVTFGVT
+253 
-265 VYRTFTVSVDGEK
+265 
-278 TQVRENGTF
+278 
-287 TLPAAPVPED
+287 
-297 ENMQFVAWQVGNEQK
+297 
-312 QPQDVITV
+312 ITV

-367 SVSSEEEG
+367 SASSADETVASAAVEG
-375 TATAEVADGVLT
+375 GVLT
-387 IAAVSSGETT
+387 IAAVSSGKTT
-397 VTLTCGE
+397 VTLTCGD
-404 VTVTFTVTVALPE
+404 VTVTFTVTVAQPE
-417 VEAPVFANGAISF
+417 VAAPVFENGAISF
-430 DLFETGSGSYT
+430 DLFETNSGSYT
-441 FGITAPAGVGFSYK
+441 FGITAPAGVDFSYE
-455 YALAEADANA
+455 YALAEEDTNA
-465 SFEGNTLVYTA
+465 SFKGDTLAYTA
-476 AQPTQKTL
+476 TQPTQKTL
-484 TVNVTATATVSGET
+484 TVNVTATATVSGEA

-505 TVTVTVTDTTPAAT
+505 TVTVTVTDTTPAAI
-519 EDTVTEEEVVDLY
+519 EVAVTEEEVVDLY

-546 SNAQNIVSYTVN
+546 SNAQNIVSYTV
-558 GGSVSGTEYT
+558 GGKPVQGTEYT
-568 LSGEYGD
+568 LKGTYTD
-575 TPTEVKLTVV
+575 TPTEVELTVV
-585 AVVDGKRDVEYTYTL
+585 GVVDGKRDVEYTYTL
-600 FVIDSSAYRMQN
+600 SVIDSSDYRMQN
-612 GSLEDGDTGWTGMN
+612 GSLEDGDTDWTGMN
-626 GSFSEDGTYFGQYP
+626 GSFSEDGTYFGQYS
-640 VKNDGRYYVG
+640 VNNDGRYYVG

-686 RNIYLAIV
+686 RAIYLEVV
-694 DAEKGTVLAQVRNVL
+694 DAKDDTTVLARVRNVL
-709 FEDPAAALKLN
+709 FKDPAAALKLN

-760 AEPADTYTDLT
+760 AEPAGTYTDLT

-795 FLSEGVLSVQYTYA
+795 FLSEGVLSVKYTYA
-809 AEILENGL
+809 AKVSENGL
-817 TADGLALKATKSG
+817 TADGLTADGLTLKATKSG

-837 VSDGEEEIG
+837 VSYGEEEIG

-864 NAVHNYAYGKWETG
+864 NAVHSYAYGVWETG

-900 GEASIDGKTLTYTP
+900 GEASIDGRTLTYTP
-914 SAAGSVQITVT
+914 LAAGSVQITVT

-936 DLPTLSFTVTLNFA
+936 DLPTRSFTVTLNFA
-950 DSEIAL
+950 DSEITL
-956 AGGDSI
+956 ADGNSI

-969 DAEIADKEAYTLDF
+969 DAEIVGKEAYTLDF
-983 AQYLVIP
+983 AKYLLIP
-990 ADKTVSYAVTMN
+990 EDKTVSYAVTMN
-1002 EDGIELDG
+1002 EEGIVLDG

-1038 ETQLEYTVTLRIK
+1038 KTQLKYTVTLRIK

-1073 GMLDGAENDAALG
+1073 GMMDGEKNDAALG
-1086 GISEETG
+1086 GISEATG
-1093 YWENDPS
+1093 YWENETVPP
-1100 GVDPLFYNDGKFF
+1100 VFNNDGKFF
-1113 SAYAAGAAEG
+1113 SAYAYTPGETER

-1165 RVTLPNFDWSD
+1165 RVKLPNFDWSN

-1188 SYRANLIEYGFSL
+1188 SYRADLIEYGFTL

-1247 LNGGFET
+1247 YNGGFET

-1264 DIGVVSQDSTYWNNP
+1264 DIGVVTDDDNYWNDPNR
-1279 DKVYGKEGEYLFT
+1279 VYGKNGKYLF
-1292 WWSWDA
+1292 SWYK
-1298 QANDGAGAEVKRE
+1298 NGDGVERE
-1311 GNTGTLKSRVFTLKK
+1311 NATGTLQSRVFTLKQD
-1326 NAIVSFLFG
+1326 AIVSFLLG
-1335 GGGGNQNIYLEFVNA
+1335 GGQTGVSLEFVRPA
-1350 ETDEVL
+1350 ADGAGEEVL
-1356 AKFYNTSPS
+1356 ARFTNQLFD
-1365 DGRLV
+1365 DGRLISYYYQFNL
-1370 KYWYE
+1370 K
-1375 FAELSEDT
+1375 EDT
-1383 QCYLRVTDNATSGWG
+1383 QCFVRVIDQAATDDGAWR

-1408 LAAAPDGYNLA
+1408 LAKAPDGYNRA

>member
-12 LAAALLCAAMGVLF
+12 LAAVLLCAAMGVLF

-80 TVASAAVEGGTLTV
+80 TVASAAVEGGMLTV
-94 SAVSSGETTVTLTC
+94 SAVSSGV
-108 GEVTVT
+108 
-114 FGVTVY
+114 
-120 RTFTVSVDGEETQV
+120 
-134 RENGTFTL
+134 
-142 PAAPVPK
+142 
-149 DENMQFVAWLVGD
+149 
-162 EQKQPQDVITV
+162 
-173 TADVTVTAVY
+173 
-183 ERKAPVKVADGI
+183 
-195 DFDLAVGAEREFA
+195 
-208 VADYIT
+208 
-214 TYGNAVSVSSE
+214 
-225 EEGIATAEVADGVLT
+225 
-240 IAAVSSGETTVTL
+240 TTVTL
-253 TCGDVTVTFGVT
+253 TCGDVTVTF
-265 VYRTFTVSVDGEK
+265 
-278 TQVRENGTF
+278 
-287 TLPAAPVPED
+287 A
-297 ENMQFVAWQVGNEQK
+297 
-312 QPQDVITV
+312 
-320 TADVTVT
+320 
-327 AVYERKAPVKV
+327 
-338 KDGEAIEIAFGGSE
+338 
-352 QRNVADYITTYGNAV
+352 
-367 SVSSEEEG
+367 
-375 TATAEVADGVLT
+375 
-387 IAAVSSGETT
+387 
-397 VTLTCGE
+397 
-404 VTVTFTVTVALPE
+404 VTVALPE
-417 VEAPVFANGAISF
+417 VAAPVFENGAISF
-430 DLFETGSGSYT
+430 DLFEKDSGSYA

-476 AQPTQKTL
+476 TQPTQKTL

-498 VEKTASF
+498 VEKAASF
-505 TVTVTVTDTTPAAT
+505 TVTVTVTDTTPAAI
-519 EDTVTEEEVVDLY
+519 EGVVTEEEVVDLY
-532 LHVGGYVIDLAANI
+532 LHDGGYVIDLAANI
-546 SNAQNIVSYTVN
+546 SNAQHIVSYTV
-558 GGSVSGTEYT
+558 GGEPVQGTEYT
-568 LSGEYGD
+568 LKGAYTDMPRKVTLSIVG
-575 TPTEVKLTVV
+575 
-585 AVVDGKRDVEYTYTL
+585 VVDGGRDVEYTYTL
-600 FVIDSSAYRMQN
+600 SVIDSSAYRMQN
-612 GSLEDGDTGWTGMN
+612 GSLEDEDTGWTGMN
-626 GSFSEDGTYFGQYP
+626 GGFSEDDVYFEQQYP
-640 VKNDGRYYVG
+640 INNDGHYYVG
-650 IDQGTETVQSPAFVV
+650 IDQGTETVESPAFVV

-686 RNIYLAIV
+686 RDIYLEVV
-694 DAEKGTVLAQVRNVL
+694 DADDATVLARVRNVL

-720 DYKLDLSQFKGD
+720 DYKLDLSQFKGNS
-732 TVFIRAV
+732 VFIRAV
-739 DNENGV
+739 DGEDGG

-760 AEPADTYTDLT
+760 AEPADPYTDLT
-771 HAFWLDAEVAFDLA
+771 HAFWIDAEVAFDLA
-785 ETNTAQVTPV
+785 ETNAAQVTPV
-795 FLSEGVLSVQYTYA
+795 FLSEGVLGVQYTYA
-809 AEILENGL
+809 AEISESGL
-817 TADGLALKATKSG
+817 TADGLALTAEKSG

-837 VSDGEEEIG
+837 ALYGEEEIG

-864 NAVHNYAYGKWETG
+864 NETRNYADGEWEEG
-878 TAVNVTLPED
+878 TAVNVPLPED

-900 GEASIDGKTLTYTP
+900 GVASIDDRTLTYTP

-925 VTLTDKNYTVT
+925 VTLTDKNYPVI
-936 DLPTLSFTVTLNFA
+936 DLPILSFTVTLNFA
-950 DSEIAL
+950 DSEITL

-990 ADKTVSYAVTMN
+990 ADKTVSYAVTMD
-1002 EDGIELDG
+1002 EEGIELDG

-1038 ETQLEYTVTLRIK
+1038 GKQLEYTVTLRIK

-1073 GMLDGAENDAALG
+1073 GMLDGEENDAALG

-1130 SNFIIGGSGWI
+1130 SNFIVGGSGWI

-1188 SYRANLIEYGFSL
+1188 SYRANLLEYGFSF

-1247 LNGGFET
+1247 FNGGFET
-1254 GSLMGWELTG
+1254 GSLTGWKLTG
-1264 DIGVVSQDSTYWNNP
+1264 DIGVVTDDDNYWNDPNN
-1279 DKVYGKEGEYLFT
+1279 VYNKNGRYLF
-1292 WWSWDA
+1292 SWYTNGDGVSREDA
-1298 QANDGAGAEVKRE
+1298 
-1311 GNTGTLKSRVFTLKK
+1311 TGTLQSRVFTLKK
-1326 NAIVSFLFG
+1326 NAIVSFLLG
-1335 GGGGNQNIYLEFVNA
+1335 GGQTGVSLEFVRPA
-1350 ETDEVL
+1350 ADGAGEEVL
-1356 AKFYNTSPS
+1356 ARFTNQLF
-1365 DGRLV
+1365 DNNGRLMS
-1370 KYWYE
+1370 YYYQFDLE
-1375 FAELSEDT
+1375 EDT
-1383 QCYLRVTDNATSGWG
+1383 QCFVRVIDQAAADEGAWR
-1398 CFALDGVETN
+1398 CFALDGVETD
-1408 LAAAPDGYNLA
+1408 LAAEPEGYNLA

>member
-1 MKKIGRMLAAL
+1 MKKFGKKLAAL
-12 LAAALLCAAMGVLF
+12 LAALLLCVTAGVLF

-94 SAVSSGETTVTLTC
+94 SALSAGETDVTLTC
-108 GEVTVT
+108 GDVTVT

-142 PAAPVPK
+142 PAAPVPE

-162 EQKQPQDVITV
+162 E
-173 TADVTVTAVY
+173 
-183 ERKAPVKVADGI
+183 R
-195 DFDLAVGAEREFA
+195 
-208 VADYIT
+208 
-214 TYGNAVSVSSE
+214 
-225 EEGIATAEVADGVLT
+225 
-240 IAAVSSGETTVTL
+240 
-253 TCGDVTVTFGVT
+253 
-265 VYRTFTVSVDGEK
+265 
-278 TQVRENGTF
+278 
-287 TLPAAPVPED
+287 
-297 ENMQFVAWQVGNEQK
+297 K

-338 KDGEAIEIAFGGSE
+338 KDGEAVEIAFGGSA

-397 VTLTCGE
+397 VTLTCGD
-404 VTVTFTVTVALPE
+404 VTVTFAVTVALPE
-417 VEAPVFANGAISF
+417 VEAPVFENGAISF
-430 DLFETGSGSYT
+430 DLFEKESGSYS
-441 FGITAPAGVGFSYK
+441 FEITAPAGVDFSYE

-505 TVTVTVTDTTPAAT
+505 TVTVTVTDTTPAAI
-519 EDTVTEEEVVDLY
+519 EDAVTEEEVIDLY
-532 LHVGGYVIDLAANI
+532 LHDGGYVIDLAANI
-546 SNAQNIVSYTVN
+546 SNAQRIVSYTV
-558 GGSVSGTEYT
+558 GGEPVQGTEYT
-568 LSGEYGD
+568 LTGAYTD
-575 TPTEVKLTVV
+575 TPQEVTLSIVG
-585 AVVDGKRDVEYTYTL
+585 VVDGERDVEYTYTL
-600 FVIDSSAYRMQN
+600 SVIDSSAYRMQN
-612 GSLEDGDTGWTGMN
+612 GSLEDGTLEDEDTGWTGMN
-626 GSFSEDGTYFGQYP
+626 GGFSENDTYWEEYETN
-640 VKNDGRYYVG
+640 NDGRYYVG
-650 IDQGTETVQSPAFVV
+650 IDEGTETVESPAFVV

-678 KPADGDTP
+678 KPADGDTT
-686 RNIYLAIV
+686 RDIYLEIV
-694 DAEKGTVLAQVRNVL
+694 DAEEETVLARVRNVL

-720 DYKLDLSQFKGD
+720 DYKLDLSQFKGE

-739 DNENGV
+739 DGEDGG

-771 HAFWLDAEVAFDLA
+771 HAFWLDTELSFDLA
-785 ETNTAQVTPV
+785 ETNTANVTPV
-795 FLSEGVLSVQYTYA
+795 FLSEGVLGVQYTYA
-809 AEILENGL
+809 AEVSASGL
-817 TADGLALKATKSG
+817 TAEGLKITAEKSG

-837 VSDGEEEIG
+837 VSYGEEEIG

-858 QLPEFE
+858 PLPEFE
-864 NAVHNYAYGKWETG
+864 NAAHNYAYGEWAAG
-878 TAVNVTLPED
+878 TAVEVTLPED

-900 GEASIDGKTLTYTP
+900 GVASIDDRTLTYTP

-950 DSEIAL
+950 DSEITL
-956 AGGDSI
+956 ADGDSI

-969 DAEIADKEAYTLDF
+969 DEEIADKEAYTLDF

-1002 EDGIELDG
+1002 EEGIVLDG

-1038 ETQLEYTVTLRIK
+1038 GKQLKYTVTLRIK

-1073 GMLDGAENDAALG
+1073 GMLDGEENDAALG
-1086 GISEETG
+1086 GISEDTE
-1093 YWENDPS
+1093 YWENETVPP
-1100 GVDPLFYNDGKFF
+1100 VFNNDGKFF

-1130 SNFIIGGSGWI
+1130 SNFIVGGSGWI

-1159 SADGAK
+1159 SSSDASK
-1165 RVTLPNFDWSD
+1165 RVVLPNFDWTD
-1176 NAGSLVRGCTLV
+1176 YAGSTTRGCTLV
-1188 SYRANLIEYGFSL
+1188 PYKAKLLEYGFSL

-1247 LNGGFET
+1247 FNGGFET
-1254 GSLMGWELTG
+1254 GSLTGWELTG

-1279 DKVYGKEGEYLFT
+1279 DNVYGKEGEYLFT

-1298 QANDGAGAEVKRE
+1298 QANDGAGAEVNRE

-1326 NAIVSFLFG
+1326 DAIVSFLFG
-1335 GGGGNQNIYLEFVNA
+1335 GGCGNQNIYLEFVNA

-1356 AKFYNTSPS
+1356 AKFFNTSPS

-1375 FAELSEDT
+1375 FAEVSEDT
-1383 QCYLRVTDNATSGWG
+1383 QCYIRVTDNATSGWG
-1398 CFALDGVETN
+1398 CFALDGVETD
-1408 LAAAPDGYNLA
+1408 LAAAPEGYNLA
-1419 VNQLSADV
+1419 VNQLSANV

>member
-1 MKKIGRMLAAL
+1 MKKIGKKLVAL
-12 LAAALLCAAMGVLF
+12 LAAVFLFAATGVLF

-64 YITAN
+64 YITTY

-94 SAVSSGETTVTLTC
+94 SALSAGETDVTLTC
-108 GEVTVT
+108 GDVTVT

-142 PAAPVPK
+142 PAAPVP
-149 DENMQFVAWLVGD
+149 
-162 EQKQPQDVITV
+162 
-173 TADVTVTAVY
+173 
-183 ERKAPVKVADGI
+183 
-195 DFDLAVGAEREFA
+195 
-208 VADYIT
+208 
-214 TYGNAVSVSSE
+214 
-225 EEGIATAEVADGVLT
+225 
-240 IAAVSSGETTVTL
+240 
-253 TCGDVTVTFGVT
+253 
-265 VYRTFTVSVDGEK
+265 
-278 TQVRENGTF
+278 
-287 TLPAAPVPED
+287 ED
-297 ENMQFVAWQVGNEQK
+297 ENMRFVAWQVGNEQK

-327 AVYERKAPVKV
+327 AVYERKAPVRV

-352 QRNVADYITTYGNAV
+352 RRNVADYITTYGNTV
-367 SVSSEEEG
+367 SVSSKEAG

-387 IAAVSSGETT
+387 IAALSAGETD
-397 VTLTCGE
+397 VTLTCGD
-404 VTVTFTVTVALPE
+404 VTVTFAVTVALPE
-417 VEAPVFANGAISF
+417 VAAPVFENGAISF

-441 FGITAPAGVGFSYK
+441 FGITAPAGVDFSYK
-455 YALAEADANA
+455 YALAETDANA

-476 AQPTQKTL
+476 AQPTEKTL
-484 TVNVTATATVSGET
+484 TVNVTATATVSGER

-505 TVTVTVTDTTPAAT
+505 TVTVTVTDTTPAAI
-519 EDTVTEEEVVDLY
+519 EVAVTEEEVIDLY
-532 LHVGGYVIDLAANI
+532 LHDGGYVIDLAANI
-546 SNAQNIVSYTVN
+546 SNAQRIASYTV
-558 GGSVSGTEYT
+558 GGKPVQGTEYT
-568 LSGEYGD
+568 LKGTYTD
-575 TPTEVKLTVV
+575 TPTEVELTVV
-585 AVVDGKRDVEYTYTL
+585 GVVDGKRDVEYTYTL
-600 FVIDSSAYRMQN
+600 SVIDSSAYRMQN
-612 GSLEDGDTGWTGMN
+612 GSLEDGTLEDENTGWTGMN
-626 GSFSEDGTYFGQYP
+626 GGFSENNTYWEEYETN
-640 VKNDGRYYVG
+640 NDGRYYVG
-650 IDQGTETVQSPAFVV
+650 IDKGMETVESPAFVV

-686 RNIYLAIV
+686 RDIYLEVV
-694 DAEKGTVLAQVRNVL
+694 DTDDATVLARVRNVL
-709 FEDPAAALKLN
+709 FEDPVAALKLN
-720 DYKLDLSQFKGD
+720 DYKLDLSQFKEKS
-732 TVFIRAV
+732 VFIRAV
-739 DNENGV
+739 DNEDEG

-771 HAFWLDAEVAFDLA
+771 HAFWLDAELAFDLA

-795 FLSEGVLSVQYTYA
+795 FLSEGVLGVQYTYA
-809 AEILENGL
+809 AKVSESGL

-837 VSDGEEEIG
+837 VSYGEEEIG

-858 QLPEFE
+858 PLPEFE
-864 NAVHNYAYGKWETG
+864 NAVHSYAYGVWETG

-900 GEASIDGKTLTYTP
+900 GEASIDGRTLTYTP
-914 SAAGSVQITVT
+914 LAAGSVQITVT
-925 VTLTDKNYTVT
+925 VTLTDKNYPDT
-936 DLPTLSFTVTLNFA
+936 DLPTRSFTVTLNFA
-950 DSEIAL
+950 DSEITL
-956 AGGDSI
+956 ADGDSI

-969 DAEIADKEAYTLDF
+969 DAEIADKEEYTLDF
-983 AQYLVIP
+983 AKYLVIP
-990 ADKTVSYAVTMN
+990 EDKTVSYAVTMN
-1002 EDGIELDG
+1002 EEGIEFDG

-1038 ETQLEYTVTLRIK
+1038 KTQLKYTVTLRIK

-1073 GMLDGAENDAALG
+1073 GMMDGEKNDAALG

-1113 SAYAAGAAEG
+1113 SAYAAGAAES

-1130 SNFIIGGSGWI
+1130 ANFVIGGSGWI

-1188 SYRANLIEYGFSL
+1188 SYKANLLEYGFAR
-1201 GEEVY
+1201 GDKVY
-1206 LLLTDNGANDYG
+1206 LRVTDNGNSTGDYG

-1247 LNGGFET
+1247 YNGGFET

-1264 DIGVVSQDSTYWNNP
+1264 NIGVVTDDDNYWNDPNN
-1279 DKVYGKEGEYLFT
+1279 VYNKNGRYLF
-1292 WWSWDA
+1292 SWYTNEDRVSREDA
-1298 QANDGAGAEVKRE
+1298 
-1311 GNTGTLKSRVFTLKK
+1311 TGTLQSRVFTLKK
-1326 NAIVSFLFG
+1326 NAIVSFLLG
-1335 GGGGNQNIYLEFVNA
+1335 GGQTGVSLEFVRPA
-1350 ETDEVL
+1350 ADGAGEEVL
-1356 AKFYNTSPS
+1356 ARFTNQLFD
-1365 DGRLV
+1365 DGRLISYYYQFNLQ
-1370 KYWYE
+1370 K
-1375 FAELSEDT
+1375 DT
-1383 QCYLRVTDNATSGWG
+1383 QCFVRVIDEAAVDAGSWR

-1408 LAAAPDGYNLA
+1408 LAKAPDGYNRA

>member
-1 MKKIGRMLAAL
+1 MKKIGRMFAAL
-12 LAAALLCAAMGVLF
+12 LAAVLLCAAMGVLF
-26 AACGEGTEEP
+26 AACGEGTEET
-36 PQTDPVKVADGIDF
+36 PQTGPVKVADGIDF

-94 SAVSSGETTVTLTC
+94 SALSAGETDVTLTC
-108 GEVTVT
+108 GDVTVT

-120 RTFTVSVDGEETQV
+120 RTFTVSVGGEETQV

-142 PAAPVPK
+142 PAAPVPE

-183 ERKAPVKVADGI
+183 ERKAPVKVK
-195 DFDLAVGAEREFA
+195 
-208 VADYIT
+208 
-214 TYGNAVSVSSE
+214 N
-225 EEGIATAEVADGVLT
+225 
-240 IAAVSSGETTVTL
+240 
-253 TCGDVTVTFGVT
+253 
-265 VYRTFTVSVDGEK
+265 
-278 TQVRENGTF
+278 
-287 TLPAAPVPED
+287 
-297 ENMQFVAWQVGNEQK
+297 
-312 QPQDVITV
+312 
-320 TADVTVT
+320 
-327 AVYERKAPVKV
+327 
-338 KDGEAIEIAFGGSE
+338 GEAVEIAFGGSVR
-352 QRNVADYITTYGNAV
+352 RNVADYITTYGNAV

-375 TATAEVADGVLT
+375 TATAKVADGVLT
-387 IAAVSSGETT
+387 IAALSAGETT

-404 VTVTFTVTVALPE
+404 VTVTFAVTVALPE
-417 VEAPVFANGAISF
+417 VAAPVFENGAISF
-430 DLFETGSGSYT
+430 DLFETESGSYT
-441 FGITAPAGVGFSYK
+441 FGITAPAGVNFSYK

-484 TVNVTATATVSGET
+484 TVNVTATATVSGER

-505 TVTVTVTDTTPAAT
+505 TVTVNVTDSTPRVIEA
-519 EDTVTEEEVVDLY
+519 EIIVPELVDLY
-532 LHVGGYVIDLAANI
+532 EGGYVIDLAANI
-546 SNAQNIVSYTVN
+546 SNAQNIVSYTV
-558 GGSVSGTEYT
+558 GGEPVQGTEYT
-568 LSGEYGD
+568 LTGTYTD
-575 TPTEVKLTVV
+575 TPQEVTLSIVG
-585 AVVDGKRDVEYTYTL
+585 VVDGERDVEYTYTL
-600 FVIDSSAYRMQN
+600 SVIDSSVYRMQN
-612 GSLEDGDTGWTGMN
+612 GSLEDEDTGWTGMS
-626 GSFSEDGTYFGQYP
+626 GGFSEDGTYFGKYP
-640 VKNDGRYYVG
+640 VNNDGRYYVG
-650 IDQGTETVQSPAFVV
+650 VDEGTETVESPAFVV

-678 KPADGDTP
+678 RPNSGSEL
-686 RNIYLAIV
+686 RNIYLEV
-694 DAEKGTVLAQVRNVL
+694 VKYSVEGEGEVLARVRNVL

-720 DYKLDLSQFKGD
+720 DYKLDLSQFKGE

-739 DNENGV
+739 DQEVGEN
-745 DFRSLYLDAFVTWYA
+745 FRSLYLDAFVTWYD
-760 AEPADTYTDLT
+760 AEPADTYTDLSK
-771 HAFWLDAEVAFDLA
+771 AYYLDTAAAFDLA
-785 ETNTAQVTPV
+785 QTNTATVVPV
-795 FLSEGVLSVQYTYA
+795 LLSEGLLNKEYTYA
-809 AEILENGL
+809 AKFEGDGL
-817 TADGLALKATKSG
+817 TAEGLKITAEKSG

-837 VSDGEEEIG
+837 VSYGEEEIG

-858 QLPEFE
+858 PLPEFE
-864 NAVHNYAYGKWETG
+864 NAAHNYAYGEWAAG
-878 TAVNVTLPED
+878 TAVEVTLPED

-900 GEASIDGKTLTYTP
+900 GEASIDDRTLTYTP

-950 DSEIAL
+950 DSEITL
-956 AGGDSI
+956 ADGDSI

-969 DAEIADKEAYTLDF
+969 DKEIADKEAYTLDF
-983 AQYLVIP
+983 AKYLVIP
-990 ADKTVSYAVTMN
+990 VGKTVSYAVTMN
-1002 EDGIELDG
+1002 EKDIVLGG

-1038 ETQLEYTVTLRIK
+1038 EKQLEYTVTLCIK

-1073 GMLDGAENDAALG
+1073 GMMDGEKNDAALG
-1086 GISEETG
+1086 GISEATG
-1093 YWENDPS
+1093 YWENETVPP
-1100 GVDPLFYNDGKFF
+1100 VFNNDGKFF
-1113 SAYAAGAAEG
+1113 SAYAYTPGETER

-1159 SADGAK
+1159 SSSDDSK
-1165 RVTLPNFDWSD
+1165 RVVLPNFDWSD

-1188 SYRANLIEYGFSL
+1188 SYRADLIEYGFTL

-1247 LNGGFET
+1247 YNGGFET

-1264 DIGVVSQDSTYWNNP
+1264 DIGVVTDDDNYWNDPNR
-1279 DKVYGKEGEYLFT
+1279 VYGKNGKYLF
-1292 WWSWDA
+1292 SWYK
-1298 QANDGAGAEVKRE
+1298 NGDGVERE
-1311 GNTGTLKSRVFTLKK
+1311 NATGTLQSRVFTLKQD
-1326 NAIVSFLFG
+1326 AIVSFLLG
-1335 GGGGNQNIYLEFVNA
+1335 GGQTGVSLEFVRPA
-1350 ETDEVL
+1350 ADGAGEEVL
-1356 AKFYNTSPS
+1356 ARFTNQLFD
-1365 DGRLV
+1365 DGRLISYYYQFNL
-1370 KYWYE
+1370 K
-1375 FAELSEDT
+1375 EDT
-1383 QCYLRVTDNATSGWG
+1383 QCFVRVIDEAAVDAGSWR

-1408 LAAAPDGYNLA
+1408 LAAKPDGYNRA

>member
-12 LAAALLCAAMGVLF
+12 LTAVLLCTAMGVLF

-69 GNTVSASSAEE
+69 GNAVSASSAEE

-94 SAVSSGETTVTLTC
+94 SALSAGETDVTLTC
-108 GEVTVT
+108 GDVTVT
-114 FGVTVY
+114 FGVT
-120 RTFTVSVDGEETQV
+120 
-134 RENGTFTL
+134 
-142 PAAPVPK
+142 
-149 DENMQFVAWLVGD
+149 
-162 EQKQPQDVITV
+162 
-173 TADVTVTAVY
+173 VY

-225 EEGIATAEVADGVLT
+225 EEGTATAKVVDGVLT
-240 IAAVSSGETTVTL
+240 IAAVSSGKTTVTL

-265 VYRTFTVSVDGEK
+265 
-278 TQVRENGTF
+278 
-287 TLPAAPVPED
+287 
-297 ENMQFVAWQVGNEQK
+297 
-312 QPQDVITV
+312 
-320 TADVTVT
+320 
-327 AVYERKAPVKV
+327 VYERKAPVKV

-367 SVSSEEEG
+367 SVSSAEE
-375 TATAEVADGVLT
+375 TVASAAVEDGVLT
-387 IAAVSSGETT
+387 IAALSSGVTT
-397 VTLTCGE
+397 VTLTCGD

-430 DLFETGSGSYT
+430 DLFETNSGSYA
-441 FGITAPAGVGFSYK
+441 FGITAPAGVDFSYE
-455 YALAEADANA
+455 YELAEEDENA
-465 SFEGNTLVYTA
+465 SFKGNTLAYTA
-476 AQPTQKTL
+476 TQPTQKTL
-484 TVNVTATATVSGET
+484 TVNVTATATVSEET
-498 VEKTASF
+498 VEKTATF
-505 TVTVTVTDTTPAAT
+505 TVTVTVTDTTPAAK
-519 EDTVTEEEVVDLY
+519 EDAVTEEEVVDLY
-532 LHVGGYVIDLAANI
+532 LHESGYVIDLAANI
-546 SNAQNIVSYTVN
+546 SNAQHIDSYTVD
-558 GGSVSGTEYT
+558 GKPVSGTKYT
-568 LSGEYGD
+568 LTGAYGAYTD
-575 TPTEVKLTVV
+575 TPQKVTLRIVG
-585 AVVDGKRDVEYTYTL
+585 VVDGERDVEYTYTL
-600 FVIDSSAYRMQN
+600 SVIDSSDYRMQN
-612 GSLEDGDTGWTGMN
+612 GSLEDGTLEGEDTGWTGMN
-626 GSFSEDGTYFGQYP
+626 GGFSEDGTYFGQYP
-640 VKNDGRYYVG
+640 INNDGRYYVG
-650 IDQGTETVQSPAFVV
+650 IDQGTETVESPAFVV

-686 RNIYLAIV
+686 RDIYLEVV
-694 DAEKGTVLAQVRNVL
+694 DAKDDTTVLARVRNVL

-720 DYKLDLSQFKGD
+720 DYKLDLSQFKGKS
-732 TVFIRAV
+732 VFIRAV
-739 DNENGV
+739 DGEVGEN
-745 DFRSLYLDAFVTWYA
+745 FRSLYLDAFVTWYA
-760 AEPADTYTDLT
+760 AEPAGTYTDLT

-795 FLSEGVLSVQYTYA
+795 FLSEGVLSVKYTYA
-809 AEILENGL
+809 AKVSENGL
-817 TADGLALKATKSG
+817 TADGLTADGLTLKATKSG

-837 VSDGEEEIG
+837 VSYGEEEIG

-864 NAVHNYAYGKWETG
+864 NAVHSYAYGVWETG

-900 GEASIDGKTLTYTP
+900 GEASIDGRTLTYTP
-914 SAAGSVQITVT
+914 LAAGSVQITVT

-936 DLPTLSFTVTLNFA
+936 DLPTRSFTVTLNFA
-950 DSEIAL
+950 DSEITL
-956 AGGDSI
+956 ADGNSI

-969 DAEIADKEAYTLDF
+969 DAEIVGKEAYTLDF
-983 AQYLVIP
+983 AKYLLIP
-990 ADKTVSYAVTMN
+990 EDKTVSYAVTMN
-1002 EDGIELDG
+1002 EEGIVLDG

-1038 ETQLEYTVTLRIK
+1038 KTQLKYTVTLRIK

-1073 GMLDGAENDAALG
+1073 GMMDGEKNDAALG
-1086 GISEETG
+1086 GISEATG
-1093 YWENDPS
+1093 YWENETVPP
-1100 GVDPLFYNDGKFF
+1100 VFNNDGKFF
-1113 SAYAAGAAEG
+1113 SAYAYTPGETER

-1165 RVTLPNFDWSD
+1165 RVKLPNFDWSN

-1188 SYRANLIEYGFSL
+1188 SYRADLIEYGFTL

-1247 LNGGFET
+1247 FNGGFET

-1264 DIGVVSQDSTYWNNP
+1264 DIGVVTDDDYYWNDPNN
-1279 DKVYGKEGEYLFT
+1279 VYNKNGRYLF
-1292 WWSWDA
+1292 SWYTNEDRVSREDA
-1298 QANDGAGAEVKRE
+1298 
-1311 GNTGTLKSRVFTLKK
+1311 TGTLQSRVFTLKK
-1326 NAIVSFLFG
+1326 NAIVSFLLG
-1335 GGGGNQNIYLEFVNA
+1335 GGQTGVSLEFVRPA
-1350 ETDEVL
+1350 ADGAGEEVL
-1356 AKFYNTSPS
+1356 ARFTNQLFD
-1365 DGRLV
+1365 DGRLISYYYQFNL
-1370 KYWYE
+1370 K
-1375 FAELSEDT
+1375 EDT
-1383 QCYLRVTDNATSGWG
+1383 QCFVRVIDEAADDEGIWR

-1408 LAAAPDGYNLA
+1408 LAAKPEGYNLA

>member
-1 MKKIGRMLAAL
+1 MKKIGKKLVAL
-12 LAAALLCAAMGVLF
+12 LAAVFLFAATGVLF

-50 DLAVGAEREFAVAD
+50 ELAVGAEREFAVAD

-94 SAVSSGETTVTLTC
+94 SALSAGETDVTLTC

-142 PAAPVPK
+142 PAAPVPE
-149 DENMQFVAWLVGD
+149 DENMQFDAWLVGG
-162 EQKQPQDVITV
+162 ERKQPQEVITV

-183 ERKAPVKVADGI
+183 ERKAPV
-195 DFDLAVGAEREFA
+195 R
-208 VADYIT
+208 
-214 TYGNAVSVSSE
+214 
-225 EEGIATAEVADGVLT
+225 
-240 IAAVSSGETTVTL
+240 
-253 TCGDVTVTFGVT
+253 
-265 VYRTFTVSVDGEK
+265 
-278 TQVRENGTF
+278 
-287 TLPAAPVPED
+287 
-297 ENMQFVAWQVGNEQK
+297 
-312 QPQDVITV
+312 
-320 TADVTVT
+320 
-327 AVYERKAPVKV
+327 V

-352 QRNVADYITTYGNAV
+352 RRNVADYITTYGNTV

-375 TATAEVADGVLT
+375 TAKAEVVDGVLT
-387 IAAVSSGETT
+387 IAALSSGKTT
-397 VTLTCGE
+397 VTLTCGD

-417 VEAPVFANGAISF
+417 VEAPVFENGAISF

-441 FGITAPAGVGFSYK
+441 FGITAPEGVSYT
-455 YALAEADANA
+455 YAYSLAEQDGNA
-465 SFEGNTLVYTA
+465 QISDGALTYTA
-476 AQPTQKTL
+476 TEPVSKVL

-498 VEKTASF
+498 IEKQGSF
-505 TVTVTVTDTTPAAT
+505 TVTITVTDTTPAVIESAIAADGT
-519 EDTVTEEEVVDLY
+519 VDLY
-532 LHVGGYVIDLAANI
+532 DHADGYTIDLTANI
-546 SNAQNIVSYTVN
+546 ENAGNVTSYTVAVGDEEAAPVEN
-558 GGSVSGTEYT
+558 AEEYVFTGSYSDTAQQVTLTVTALFGEKSVS
-568 LSGEYGD
+568 
-575 TPTEVKLTVV
+575 
-585 AVVDGKRDVEYTYTL
+585 YTYTL
-600 FVIDSSAYRMQN
+600 SVIDSTAYRMPN
-612 GSLEDGDTGWTGMN
+612 GALEDVTGWSGMTGI
-626 GSFSEDGTYFGQYP
+626 FSNNSTYWD
-640 VKNDGRYYVG
+640 KHETNNDGYYYVG
-650 IDQGTETVQSPAFVV
+650 VDGATDTLSGTETVTSPTFVV

-678 KPADGDTP
+678 RPNEGTTL
-686 RNIYLAIV
+686 RNIYLEV
-694 DAEKGTVLAQVRNVL
+694 VEDAADGDDVVLARVRNIL
-709 FEDPAAALKLN
+709 FKDPEAALRLN
-720 DYKLDLSQFKGD
+720 DYKLDLSAYKGK
-732 TVFIRAV
+732 TVYLRAV
-739 DNENGV
+739 DNEKGDN
-745 DFRSLYLDAFVTWYA
+745 FRSLYLDSFVTWYA
-760 AEPADTYTDLT
+760 AKPAADTYTDLSK
-771 HAFWLDAEVAFDLA
+771 AYYLDTAVALDLA
-785 ETNTAQVTPV
+785 AINTATVVPV
-795 FLSEGVLSVQYTYA
+795 LLSEGLLNKEYTYTA
-809 AEILENGL
+809 SVSKDGL
-817 TADGLALKATKSG
+817 TAEGLTLTATKSG

-858 QLPEFE
+858 PLPEFE
-864 NAVHNYAYGKWETG
+864 NAVHSYAYGEWQAD
-878 TAVNVTLPED
+878 TAVEVPLPED
-888 GERFSYSYSVSA
+888 GERFSYSYSVSEEA
-900 GEASIDGKTLTYTP
+900 ASINGRTLTYTP

-925 VTLTDKNYTVT
+925 VTLTDKSYTVT

-950 DSEIAL
+950 DSEITL
-956 AGGDSI
+956 ADGDSI

-969 DAEIADKEAYTLDF
+969 DAEIADKEEYTLDF
-983 AQYLVIP
+983 AKYLVIP
-990 ADKTVSYAVTMN
+990 EDKTVSYAVTMN
-1002 EDGIELDG
+1002 EEGIEFDG

-1038 ETQLEYTVTLRIK
+1038 GKQLEYTVTLRIK

-1093 YWENDPS
+1093 YWENETVPP
-1100 GVDPLFYNDGKFF
+1100 VFNNDGKFF
-1113 SAYAAGAAEG
+1113 SAYAYTPGETER

-1165 RVTLPNFDWSD
+1165 RVKLPNFDWSN

-1188 SYRANLIEYGFSL
+1188 SYRADLIEYGFTL

-1247 LNGGFET
+1247 YNGGFET

-1264 DIGVVSQDSTYWNNP
+1264 DIGVVSQDSTYWNSP
-1279 DKVYGKEGEYLFT
+1279 DNVYGKEGEYLFT

-1298 QANDGAGAEVKRE
+1298 QANDGAGAEVNRE

-1326 NAIVSFLFG
+1326 DAIVSFLFG
-1335 GGGGNQNIYLEFVNA
+1335 GGCGNQNIYLEFVNA

-1356 AKFYNTSPS
+1356 AKFFNTSPS

-1375 FAELSEDT
+1375 FAEVSEDT
-1383 QCYLRVTDNATSGWG
+1383 QCYIRVTDNATSGWG
-1398 CFALDGVETN
+1398 CFALDGVETD
-1408 LAAAPDGYNLA
+1408 LAAAPEGYNLA

>member
-12 LAAALLCAAMGVLF
+12 LAAVLLCAAMGVLF
-26 AACGEGTEEP
+26 VACGEGTEEP

-94 SAVSSGETTVTLTC
+94 SALSAGETDVTLTC

-142 PAAPVPK
+142 PAAPVPE
-149 DENMQFVAWLVGD
+149 DGNMQFVAWLVGD
-162 EQKQPQDVITV
+162 E
-173 TADVTVTAVY
+173 
-183 ERKAPVKVADGI
+183 R
-195 DFDLAVGAEREFA
+195 
-208 VADYIT
+208 
-214 TYGNAVSVSSE
+214 
-225 EEGIATAEVADGVLT
+225 
-240 IAAVSSGETTVTL
+240 
-253 TCGDVTVTFGVT
+253 
-265 VYRTFTVSVDGEK
+265 
-278 TQVRENGTF
+278 
-287 TLPAAPVPED
+287 
-297 ENMQFVAWQVGNEQK
+297 K

-338 KDGEAIEIAFGGSE
+338 KDGEAVEIAFGGSA

-397 VTLTCGE
+397 VTLTCGD
-404 VTVTFTVTVALPE
+404 VTVTFAVTVALPE
-417 VEAPVFANGAISF
+417 VAAPVFANGAISF
-430 DLFETGSGSYT
+430 DLFETNSGSYT

-455 YALAEADANA
+455 YALAEVDAYA

-498 VEKTASF
+498 VKKTAFF
-505 TVTVTVTDTTPAAT
+505 TVTVTVTDTTPAAI
-519 EDTVTEEEVVDLY
+519 EDAVTEEEVVDLY
-532 LHVGGYVIDLAANI
+532 LHDGGYVIDLAANI
-546 SNAQNIVSYTVN
+546 SNAQRIVSYTVN
-558 GGSVSGTEYT
+558 GDPVQGTEYT
-568 LSGEYGD
+568 LTGVYTD
-575 TPTEVKLTVV
+575 TPKGVTLSVV
-585 AVVDGKRDVEYTYTL
+585 GVVDCERAVEYTYTL
-600 FVIDSSAYRMQN
+600 SVIDSSAYRMQN
-612 GSLEDGDTGWTGMN
+612 GSLEDGTLGDEDMGWTGMN
-626 GSFSEDGTYFGQYP
+626 GGFSEDGTYFGQYP
-640 VKNDGRYYVG
+640 VNNDGRYYVG
-650 IDQGTETVQSPAFVV
+650 IDKGTETVESPAFVV

-686 RNIYLAIV
+686 RDIYLAIV
-694 DAEKGTVLAQVRNVL
+694 DAEEKTVLARVRNVL
-709 FEDPAAALKLN
+709 FEDPVAALKLN
-720 DYKLDLSQFKGD
+720 DYKLDLSQFKGKS
-732 TVFIRAV
+732 VFIRAV
-739 DNENGV
+739 DGEVGEN
-745 DFRSLYLDAFVTWYA
+745 FRSLYLDAFVTWYA

-809 AEILENGL
+809 AEVSENGL
-817 TADGLALKATKSG
+817 TADGLALTAEKSG

-837 VSDGEEEIG
+837 ALYGEEEIG

-864 NAVHNYAYGKWETG
+864 NETRNYADGEWEAD

-900 GEASIDGKTLTYTP
+900 GVASIDDRTLTYTP

-925 VTLTDKNYTVT
+925 VTLTDRIYTVT

-950 DSEIAL
+950 DSEITL
-956 AGGDSI
+956 ADGDSI

-969 DAEIADKEAYTLDF
+969 DAEIADKEAYTLNF

-1002 EDGIELDG
+1002 EVGIVLDG

-1038 ETQLEYTVTLRIK
+1038 ETQLKYTVTLRIK

-1073 GMLDGAENDAALG
+1073 GMMDGEKNDAALG
-1086 GISEETG
+1086 GISEATG

-1113 SAYAAGAAEG
+1113 SAYAYTPGETER

-1130 SNFIIGGSGWI
+1130 SNFIVGGSGWI

-1165 RVTLPNFDWSD
+1165 R
-1176 NAGSLVRGCTLV
+1176 
-1188 SYRANLIEYGFSL
+1188 
-1201 GEEVY
+1201 
-1206 LLLTDNGANDYG
+1206 
-1218 LFFLDSVVT
+1218 
-1227 YYPVGSEPDDSF
+1227 
-1239 NLVSKYRL
+1239 
-1247 LNGGFET
+1247 
-1254 GSLMGWELTG
+1254 
-1264 DIGVVSQDSTYWNNP
+1264 
-1279 DKVYGKEGEYLFT
+1279 
-1292 WWSWDA
+1292 
-1298 QANDGAGAEVKRE
+1298 
-1311 GNTGTLKSRVFTLKK
+1311 
-1326 NAIVSFLFG
+1326 
-1335 GGGGNQNIYLEFVNA
+1335 
-1350 ETDEVL
+1350 
-1356 AKFYNTSPS
+1356 
-1365 DGRLV
+1365 
-1370 KYWYE
+1370 
-1375 FAELSEDT
+1375 
-1383 QCYLRVTDNATSGWG
+1383 
-1398 CFALDGVETN
+1398 
-1408 LAAAPDGYNLA
+1408 
-1419 VNQLSADV
+1419 

>member
-12 LAAALLCAAMGVLF
+12 LAAVLLCAAMGVLF

-94 SAVSSGETTVTLTC
+94 SALSAGETDVTLTC
-108 GEVTVT
+108 GDVTVT

-142 PAAPVPK
+142 PAAPVPE
-149 DENMQFVAWLVGD
+149 DGNMQFVAWLVGD

-183 ERKAPVKVADGI
+183 ERKAPVKV
-195 DFDLAVGAEREFA
+195 
-208 VADYIT
+208 
-214 TYGNAVSVSSE
+214 
-225 EEGIATAEVADGVLT
+225 
-240 IAAVSSGETTVTL
+240 
-253 TCGDVTVTFGVT
+253 
-265 VYRTFTVSVDGEK
+265 
-278 TQVRENGTF
+278 
-287 TLPAAPVPED
+287 
-297 ENMQFVAWQVGNEQK
+297 
-312 QPQDVITV
+312 
-320 TADVTVT
+320 
-327 AVYERKAPVKV
+327 
-338 KDGEAIEIAFGGSE
+338 KDGEAVEIAFGGSA

-367 SVSSEEEG
+367 SVSSDEEG
-375 TATAEVADGVLT
+375 TATAEVEDGVLT
-387 IAAVSSGETT
+387 IAAVSSGVTT
-397 VTLTCGE
+397 VTLTCGD
-404 VTVTFTVTVALPE
+404 VTVTFAVTVALPE
-417 VEAPVFANGAISF
+417 VAAPVFENGAISF
-430 DLFETGSGSYT
+430 DLFEKDSGSYA

-455 YALAEADANA
+455 YALAEADENA

-476 AQPTQKTL
+476 TQPTQKTL

-505 TVTVTVTDTTPAAT
+505 TVTVTVTDTTPAAI
-519 EDTVTEEEVVDLY
+519 EVAVTEEEVVDLY
-532 LHVGGYVIDLAANI
+532 LHDGGYVIDLAANI
-546 SNAQNIVSYTVN
+546 SNAQHIVSYTV
-558 GGSVSGTEYT
+558 GGEPVQGTEYT
-568 LSGEYGD
+568 LKGAYTDMPRKVTLSIVG
-575 TPTEVKLTVV
+575 
-585 AVVDGKRDVEYTYTL
+585 VVDGGRDVEYTYTL
-600 FVIDSSAYRMQN
+600 SVIDSSAYRMQN
-612 GSLEDGDTGWTGMN
+612 GSLEDEDTGWTGMN
-626 GSFSEDGTYFGQYP
+626 GGFSEDDVYFEQQYP
-640 VKNDGRYYVG
+640 INNDGRYYVG
-650 IDQGTETVQSPAFVV
+650 IDQGTETVESPAFVV

-686 RNIYLAIV
+686 RDIYLEVV
-694 DAEKGTVLAQVRNVL
+694 DADDATVLARVRNVL

-720 DYKLDLSQFKGD
+720 DYKLDLSQFKGNS
-732 TVFIRAV
+732 VFIRAV
-739 DNENGV
+739 DGEDGG

-771 HAFWLDAEVAFDLA
+771 HAFWLDAEVSFDLA
-785 ETNTAQVTPV
+785 ETNAAQVTPV
-795 FLSEGVLSVQYTYA
+795 FLSEGVLGEQYTYA
-809 AEILENGL
+809 AEISESGL
-817 TADGLALKATKSG
+817 TADGLALTAEKSG

-837 VSDGEEEIG
+837 ALYGEEEIG

-864 NAVHNYAYGKWETG
+864 NETRNYADGEWETG

-900 GEASIDGKTLTYTP
+900 GVASIDDRTLTYTP
-914 SAAGSVQITVT
+914 STAGSVQITVT

-950 DSEIAL
+950 DSEITL

-990 ADKTVSYAVTMN
+990 ADKTVSYAVTMD
-1002 EDGIELDG
+1002 EVGIVLDG

-1038 ETQLEYTVTLRIK
+1038 ETQLKYTVTLHIK

-1130 SNFIIGGSGWI
+1130 SNFIVGGSGWI

-1188 SYRANLIEYGFSL
+1188 SYRANLLEYGFSF

-1206 LLLTDNGANDYG
+1206 LLLTDNGASDYG

-1247 LNGGFET
+1247 FNGGFET
-1254 GSLMGWELTG
+1254 GSLTGWKLTG
-1264 DIGVVSQDSTYWNNP
+1264 DIGVVTDDDNYWNDPNN
-1279 DKVYGKEGEYLFT
+1279 VYNKNGRYLF
-1292 WWSWDA
+1292 SWYTNGDGVSREDA
-1298 QANDGAGAEVKRE
+1298 
-1311 GNTGTLKSRVFTLKK
+1311 TGTLQSRVFTLKK
-1326 NAIVSFLFG
+1326 NAIVSFLLG
-1335 GGGGNQNIYLEFVNA
+1335 GGQTGVSLEFVRPA
-1350 ETDEVL
+1350 ADGAGEEVL
-1356 AKFYNTSPS
+1356 ARFTNQLFN
-1365 DGRLV
+1365 DGRLIS
-1370 KYWYE
+1370 YYYQFDLE
-1375 FAELSEDT
+1375 EDT
-1383 QCYLRVTDNATSGWG
+1383 QCFVRVIDQAAADEGAWR
-1398 CFALDGVETN
+1398 CFALDGVETD
-1408 LAAAPDGYNLA
+1408 LAAEPEGYNLA

>member
-12 LAAALLCAAMGVLF
+12 LAAVLLCAAMGVLF

-69 GNTVSASSAEE
+69 GNTVSVSSMEE
-80 TVASAAVEGGTLTV
+80 TVASAAVEGGMLTV
-94 SAVSSGETTVTLTC
+94 SALSAGETTVTLTC
-108 GEVTVT
+108 GDVTVT

-134 RENGTFTL
+134 REGGTFEL
-142 PAAPVPK
+142 PAAPVPE
-149 DENMQFVAWLVGD
+149 DENMQFVEWLVGD
-162 EQKQPQDVITV
+162 ERKQPQDVITV

-183 ERKAPVKVADGI
+183 ERKAPVKVKDGE
-195 DFDLAVGAEREFA
+195 AVKIAFGGSAQRN

-214 TYGNAVSVSSE
+214 TYGNTVSVSSKE
-225 EEGIATAEVADGVLT
+225 AGTATAEVADGVLT

-253 TCGDVTVTFGVT
+253 TCGDVTVTF
-265 VYRTFTVSVDGEK
+265 
-278 TQVRENGTF
+278 
-287 TLPAAPVPED
+287 A
-297 ENMQFVAWQVGNEQK
+297 
-312 QPQDVITV
+312 
-320 TADVTVT
+320 
-327 AVYERKAPVKV
+327 
-338 KDGEAIEIAFGGSE
+338 
-352 QRNVADYITTYGNAV
+352 
-367 SVSSEEEG
+367 
-375 TATAEVADGVLT
+375 
-387 IAAVSSGETT
+387 
-397 VTLTCGE
+397 
-404 VTVTFTVTVALPE
+404 VTVALPE
-417 VEAPVFANGAISF
+417 VAAPVFENGAISF

-441 FGITAPAGVGFSYK
+441 FGITAPAGVDFSYK
-455 YALAEADANA
+455 YALAEEDANA
-465 SFEGNTLVYTA
+465 SFDGDTLVYTA
-476 AQPTQKTL
+476 AQPTEKTL
-484 TVNVTATATVSGET
+484 TVNVTATATVGGEA
-498 VEKTASF
+498 VEKTTSF
-505 TVTVTVTDTTPAAT
+505 TVTIDVTDTTPAAK
-519 EDTVTEEEVVDLY
+519 EVAVTVAETVDLY
-532 LHVGGYVIDLAANI
+532 LHEGGYAIDLAENI
-546 SNAQNIVSYTVN
+546 SNAQHIVSYTVN
-558 GGSVSGTEYT
+558 GGPVSSAEYT
-568 LSGEYGD
+568 LTGTYTD
-575 TPTEVKLTVV
+575 TPKEVTLTVV
-585 AVVDGKRDVEYTYTL
+585 GVVDGERDVEYTITL
-600 FVIDSSAYRMQN
+600 SVIDSSVYRMQN
-612 GSLEDGDTGWTGMN
+612 GSLEDEDTGWTGMS
-626 GSFSEDGTYFGQYP
+626 GGFSEDGTYFGKYP
-640 VKNDGRYYVG
+640 VNNDGRYYVG
-650 IDQGTETVQSPAFVV
+650 VDEGTETVESPAFVV

-678 KPADGDTP
+678 RPNSGSEL
-686 RNIYLAIV
+686 RNIYLEV
-694 DAEKGTVLAQVRNVL
+694 VKYSVEGEGEVLARVRNVL

-720 DYKLDLSQFKGD
+720 DYKLDLSQFRGNS
-732 TVFIRAV
+732 VFIRAV
-739 DNENGV
+739 DQEVGEN
-745 DFRSLYLDAFVTWYA
+745 FRSLYLDAFVTWYD
-760 AEPADTYTDLT
+760 AEPADTYTDLSK
-771 HAFWLDAEVAFDLA
+771 AYYLDTAAAFDLA
-785 ETNTAQVTPV
+785 QTNTATVVPV
-795 FLSEGVLSVQYTYA
+795 LLSEGLLNKEYTYA
-809 AEILENGL
+809 AKFEGDGL
-817 TADGLALKATKSG
+817 TAEGLKITAEKSG

-837 VSDGEEEIG
+837 VSDGEEQIG

-864 NAVHNYAYGKWETG
+864 NTTKDYAYGEWQSG
-878 TAVNVTLPED
+878 TPVQVALPAD
-888 GERFSYSYSVSA
+888 GERFSYSYSVSE
-900 GEASIDGKTLTYTP
+900 GGASIEGKTLSYTP
-914 SAAGSVQITVT
+914 SAAGAVQITVT

-950 DSEIAL
+950 DSEITL
-956 AGGDSI
+956 ADGDSI

-983 AQYLVIP
+983 ARYLVIP

-1002 EDGIELDG
+1002 EEDIVLDG
-1010 SSYTLVFAELGLNET
+1010 SSYTLVFAKLELNET

-1038 ETQLEYTVTLRIK
+1038 KTQLEYTVTLRIK

-1066 LDGWTLD
+1066 LNGWTLD
-1073 GMLDGAENDAALG
+1073 GMMDNEKNDAALG
-1086 GISEETG
+1086 GISEATG
-1093 YWENDPS
+1093 YWENETVPP
-1100 GVDPLFYNDGKFF
+1100 VFNNDGKFF
-1113 SAYAAGAAEG
+1113 SAYAYTPGETER

-1165 RVTLPNFDWSD
+1165 RVKLPNFDWSN

-1188 SYRANLIEYGFSL
+1188 SYRADLIEYGFTL

-1227 YYPVGSEPDDSF
+1227 YYPVGSEPGDSF

-1247 LNGGFET
+1247 YNGGFET

-1264 DIGVVSQDSTYWNNP
+1264 DIGVVSRDSTYWNNP
-1279 DKVYGKEGEYLFT
+1279 DHVYGKEGEYLFT

-1298 QANDGAGAEVKRE
+1298 QANEGKGDEVNRE
-1311 GNTGTLKSRVFTLKK
+1311 GNTGTLKSSAFTLRAG
-1326 NAIVSFLFG
+1326 AIVSFLFG
-1335 GGGGNQNIYLEFVNA
+1335 GGVDNEEIYLEFVNA

-1356 AKFYNTSPS
+1356 AKFFNTSPS

-1375 FAELSEDT
+1375 FAEVSEDT
-1383 QCYLRVTDNATSGWG
+1383 QCYIRVTDNAKGGWG

-1408 LAAAPDGYNLA
+1408 LAAKPDGYNRA

>member
-26 AACGEGTEEP
+26 VACGEGTEEP

-69 GNTVSASSAEE
+69 GNTVSASSAVE

-94 SAVSSGETTVTLTC
+94 SALSAGETDVTLTC
-108 GEVTVT
+108 GDVTVT

-142 PAAPVPK
+142 PAAPVP
-149 DENMQFVAWLVGD
+149 
-162 EQKQPQDVITV
+162 
-173 TADVTVTAVY
+173 
-183 ERKAPVKVADGI
+183 
-195 DFDLAVGAEREFA
+195 
-208 VADYIT
+208 
-214 TYGNAVSVSSE
+214 
-225 EEGIATAEVADGVLT
+225 
-240 IAAVSSGETTVTL
+240 
-253 TCGDVTVTFGVT
+253 
-265 VYRTFTVSVDGEK
+265 
-278 TQVRENGTF
+278 
-287 TLPAAPVPED
+287 ED
-297 ENMQFVAWQVGNEQK
+297 ENMQFVEWLVGDERK

-338 KDGEAIEIAFGGSE
+338 KDGEAVKIAFGGSA

-367 SVSSEEEG
+367 SASSADETVASADVEGGTLTVSALS
-375 TATAEVADGVLT
+375 A
-387 IAAVSSGETT
+387 GETD

-404 VTVTFTVTVALPE
+404 VTVTFAVTVALPE
-417 VEAPVFANGAISF
+417 VAAPVFANGAISF
-430 DLFETGSGSYT
+430 DLFEKGSGSYA
-441 FGITAPAGVGFSYK
+441 FGITAPAGVNFSYK
-455 YALAEADANA
+455 YALAETDANA

-505 TVTVTVTDTTPAAT
+505 TVTVNVTDTTPAAT
-519 EDTVTEEEVVDLY
+519 EDAVTEEEVVDLY
-532 LHVGGYVIDLAANI
+532 LHDGGYVIDLAANI
-546 SNAQNIVSYTVN
+546 SNAQHIASYTV
-558 GGSVSGTEYT
+558 GGKPVQGTAYT
-568 LSGEYGD
+568 LKGTYTD
-575 TPTEVKLTVV
+575 TPTEVELTVV
-585 AVVDGKRDVEYTYTL
+585 GVVDGERNVEYTYTL
-600 FVIDSSAYRMQN
+600 SVIDSSAYRMQN
-612 GSLEDGDTGWTGMN
+612 GSLEDEDTGWTGMK
-626 GSFSEDGTYFGQYP
+626 GGFSEDDVYFEQQYP
-640 VKNDGRYYVG
+640 INNDGRYYAG
-650 IDQGTETVQSPAFVV
+650 IDQGTETVESPSFVV
-665 GGSGWITFKLGSM
+665 GNSGWITFKLGSM
-678 KPADGDTP
+678 RPEQNGVL
-686 RNIYLAIV
+686 RNIYLEIV
-694 DAEKGTVLAQVRNVL
+694 EDAADGEDVVLARVRNVD
-709 FEDPAAALKLN
+709 FKDPEAALRLN
-720 DYKLDLSQFKGD
+720 DYKLDLSQYKGK

-739 DNENGV
+739 DQEAGG
-745 DFRSLYLDAFVTWYA
+745 DFRSLYLDAFVTWYD
-760 AEPADTYTDLT
+760 AEPADTYTDLSK
-771 HAFWLDAEVAFDLA
+771 AYYLDTAAAFDLA
-785 ETNTAQVTPV
+785 QTNTATVVPV
-795 FLSEGVLSVQYTYA
+795 LLSEGLLNKEYTYA
-809 AEILENGL
+809 AKFEGDGL
-817 TADGLALKATKSG
+817 TAVGLALTAEKSG

-837 VSDGEEEIG
+837 ALYGEEEIG

-864 NAVHNYAYGKWETG
+864 NAVHSYAYGKWKAG
-878 TAVNVTLPED
+878 KAVEVMLPED
-888 GERFSYSYSVSA
+888 GERFRYSYSVSA
-900 GEASIDGKTLTYTP
+900 GEASINGRTLTYTP

-925 VTLTDKNYTVT
+925 VTLKDKNYTVT

-950 DSEIAL
+950 DSEITL
-956 AGGDSI
+956 ADGDSI

-969 DAEIADKEAYTLDF
+969 DAEIADKEEYTLDF
-983 AQYLVIP
+983 AKYLVIP
-990 ADKTVSYAVTMN
+990 EDKTVSYAVTMN
-1002 EDGIELDG
+1002 EEGIEFDG

-1038 ETQLEYTVTLRIK
+1038 GKQLEYTVTLRIK

-1073 GMLDGAENDAALG
+1073 GMMDNEKNDAALG
-1086 GISEETG
+1086 GISEATG
-1093 YWENDPS
+1093 YWENETVPP
-1100 GVDPLFYNDGKFF
+1100 VFNNDGKFF
-1113 SAYAAGAAEG
+1113 SAYAYTPGETER

-1159 SADGAK
+1159 SADDGAK
-1165 RVTLPNFDWSD
+1165 RVKLPNFDWSN

-1188 SYRANLIEYGFSL
+1188 SYRADLIEYGFTR

-1247 LNGGFET
+1247 YNGGFET

-1279 DKVYGKEGEYLFT
+1279 DHVYGKEGEYLFT

-1326 NAIVSFLFG
+1326 DAIVSFLFG

-1356 AKFYNTSPS
+1356 AKFFNTSPS

-1370 KYWYE
+1370 KYWYK
-1375 FAELSEDT
+1375 FAEVSEDT
-1383 QCYLRVTDNATSGWG
+1383 QCYIRVTDNAASGWG

-1408 LAAAPDGYNLA
+1408 LAAKPDGYNLA

>member
-12 LAAALLCAAMGVLF
+12 LAAVLLCAAMGVLF

-80 TVASAAVEGGTLTV
+80 TVASAAVEGGMLTV
-94 SAVSSGETTVTLTC
+94 SALSAGETDVTLTC
-108 GEVTVT
+108 GDVTVT

-142 PAAPVPK
+142 PAAPVPE
-149 DENMQFVAWLVGD
+149 DGNMQFVAWLVGD

-183 ERKAPVKVADGI
+183 ERKAPVKV
-195 DFDLAVGAEREFA
+195 
-208 VADYIT
+208 
-214 TYGNAVSVSSE
+214 
-225 EEGIATAEVADGVLT
+225 
-240 IAAVSSGETTVTL
+240 
-253 TCGDVTVTFGVT
+253 
-265 VYRTFTVSVDGEK
+265 
-278 TQVRENGTF
+278 
-287 TLPAAPVPED
+287 
-297 ENMQFVAWQVGNEQK
+297 
-312 QPQDVITV
+312 
-320 TADVTVT
+320 
-327 AVYERKAPVKV
+327 
-338 KDGEAIEIAFGGSE
+338 KDGEAVEIAFGGSA

-367 SVSSEEEG
+367 SASSAEETVASAAVEGGMLTVS
-375 TATAEVADGVLT
+375 
-387 IAAVSSGETT
+387 AVSSGVTT
-397 VTLTCGE
+397 VTLTCGD
-404 VTVTFTVTVALPE
+404 VTVTFAVTVALPE
-417 VEAPVFANGAISF
+417 VAAPVFENGAISF
-430 DLFETGSGSYT
+430 DLFEKDSGSYA

-476 AQPTQKTL
+476 TQPTQKTL

-498 VEKTASF
+498 VEKAASF
-505 TVTVTVTDTTPAAT
+505 TVTVTVTDTTPAAI
-519 EDTVTEEEVVDLY
+519 EGVVTEEEVVDLY
-532 LHVGGYVIDLAANI
+532 LHDGGYVIDLAANI
-546 SNAQNIVSYTVN
+546 SNAQHIVSYTV
-558 GGSVSGTEYT
+558 GGEPVQGTEYT
-568 LSGEYGD
+568 LKGAYTDMPRKVTLSIVG
-575 TPTEVKLTVV
+575 
-585 AVVDGKRDVEYTYTL
+585 VVDGGRDVEYTYTL
-600 FVIDSSAYRMQN
+600 SVIDSSAYRMQN
-612 GSLEDGDTGWTGMN
+612 GSLEDEDTGWTGMN
-626 GSFSEDGTYFGQYP
+626 GGFSEDDVYFEQQYP
-640 VKNDGRYYVG
+640 INNDGHYYVG
-650 IDQGTETVQSPAFVV
+650 IDQGTETVESPAFVV

-686 RNIYLAIV
+686 RDIYLEVV
-694 DAEKGTVLAQVRNVL
+694 DADDATVLARVRNVL

-720 DYKLDLSQFKGD
+720 DYKLDLSQFKGNS
-732 TVFIRAV
+732 VFIRAV
-739 DNENGV
+739 DGEDGG

-760 AEPADTYTDLT
+760 AEPADPYTDLT
-771 HAFWLDAEVAFDLA
+771 HAFWIDAEVAFDLA
-785 ETNTAQVTPV
+785 ETNAAQVTPV
-795 FLSEGVLSVQYTYA
+795 FLSEGVLGVQYTYA
-809 AEILENGL
+809 AEISESGL
-817 TADGLALKATKSG
+817 TADGLALTAEKSG

-837 VSDGEEEIG
+837 ALYGEEEIG

-864 NAVHNYAYGKWETG
+864 NETRNYADGEWEEG
-878 TAVNVTLPED
+878 TAVNVPLPED

-900 GEASIDGKTLTYTP
+900 GVASIDDRTLTYTP

-925 VTLTDKNYTVT
+925 VTLTDKNYPVI
-936 DLPTLSFTVTLNFA
+936 DLPILSFTVTLNFA
-950 DSEIAL
+950 DSEITL

-990 ADKTVSYAVTMN
+990 ADKTVSYAVTMD
-1002 EDGIELDG
+1002 EEGIELDG

-1038 ETQLEYTVTLRIK
+1038 GKQLEYTVTLRIK

-1073 GMLDGAENDAALG
+1073 GMLDGEENDAALG

-1130 SNFIIGGSGWI
+1130 SNFIVGGSGWI

-1188 SYRANLIEYGFSL
+1188 SYRANLLEYGFSF

-1247 LNGGFET
+1247 FNGGFET
-1254 GSLMGWELTG
+1254 GSLTGWKLTG
-1264 DIGVVSQDSTYWNNP
+1264 DIGVVTDDDNYWNDPNN
-1279 DKVYGKEGEYLFT
+1279 VYNKNGRYLF
-1292 WWSWDA
+1292 SWYTNGDGVSREDA
-1298 QANDGAGAEVKRE
+1298 
-1311 GNTGTLKSRVFTLKK
+1311 TGTLQSRVFTLKK
-1326 NAIVSFLFG
+1326 NAIVSFLLG
-1335 GGGGNQNIYLEFVNA
+1335 GGQTGVSLEFVRPA
-1350 ETDEVL
+1350 ADGAGEEVL
-1356 AKFYNTSPS
+1356 ARFTNQLF
-1365 DGRLV
+1365 DNNGRLMS
-1370 KYWYE
+1370 YYYQFDLE
-1375 FAELSEDT
+1375 EDT
-1383 QCYLRVTDNATSGWG
+1383 QCFVRVIDQAAADEGAWR
-1398 CFALDGVETN
+1398 CFALDGVETD
-1408 LAAAPDGYNLA
+1408 LAAEPEGYNLA

>member
-12 LAAALLCAAMGVLF
+12 LAAVLLCAAMGVLF
-26 AACGEGTEEP
+26 VACEEGTEEP

-94 SAVSSGETTVTLTC
+94 SALSAGETDVTLTC

-149 DENMQFVAWLVGD
+149 DENMRFVAWLVGG
-162 EQKQPQDVITV
+162 
-173 TADVTVTAVY
+173 
-183 ERKAPVKVADGI
+183 ER
-195 DFDLAVGAEREFA
+195 
-208 VADYIT
+208 
-214 TYGNAVSVSSE
+214 
-225 EEGIATAEVADGVLT
+225 
-240 IAAVSSGETTVTL
+240 
-253 TCGDVTVTFGVT
+253 
-265 VYRTFTVSVDGEK
+265 
-278 TQVRENGTF
+278 
-287 TLPAAPVPED
+287 
-297 ENMQFVAWQVGNEQK
+297 K

-338 KDGEAIEIAFGGSE
+338 KDGEAVEIAFGGSAR
-352 QRNVADYITTYGNAV
+352 RNVADYITTYGNAV
-367 SVSSEEEG
+367 SVSSEKEG

-387 IAAVSSGETT
+387 IAAVSSGVTT
-397 VTLTCGE
+397 VTLTCGD
-404 VTVTFTVTVALPE
+404 VTVTFAVTVALPE
-417 VEAPVFANGAISF
+417 VAAPVFKNGAISF

-441 FGITAPAGVGFSYK
+441 FGITAPAGVDFSYK
-455 YALAEADANA
+455 YALAENDANA
-465 SFEGNTLVYTA
+465 SFEGNTLAYTA
-476 AQPTQKTL
+476 TQPTQKTL

-498 VEKTASF
+498 VEKTATF
-505 TVTVTVTDTTPAAT
+505 TVTVTVTDTTPAAK
-519 EDTVTEEEVVDLY
+519 EDAVTEEEVVDLY
-532 LHVGGYVIDLAANI
+532 LHDDGYVIDLAANI
-546 SNAQNIVSYTVN
+546 SNAQHIDSYTVN
-558 GGSVSGTEYT
+558 GNSVSGTKYT
-568 LSGEYGD
+568 LTGAYGAYTD
-575 TPTEVKLTVV
+575 TPQEVTLRIVG
-585 AVVDGKRDVEYTYTL
+585 VVDGERAVEYTYTL
-600 FVIDSSAYRMQN
+600 SVIDSSAYRMQN
-612 GSLEDGDTGWTGMN
+612 GSLEDGTLGDEDTGWTGMN
-626 GSFSEDGTYFGQYP
+626 GSFSKDDVYFEQQYP
-640 VKNDGRYYVG
+640 INNDGRYYVG
-650 IDQGTETVQSPAFVV
+650 IDEGTETVESPAFMV

-686 RNIYLAIV
+686 RNIYLEVV
-694 DAEKGTVLAQVRNVL
+694 DADDATVLARVRNVL
-709 FEDPAAALKLN
+709 FADPAAALKLN
-720 DYKLDLSQFKGD
+720 DYKLDLSQFKGKS
-732 TVFIRAV
+732 VFIRAV
-739 DNENGV
+739 DGEVGEN
-745 DFRSLYLDAFVTWYA
+745 FRSLYLDAFVTWYA

-771 HAFWLDAEVAFDLA
+771 HAFWLNAEVAFDLA

-795 FLSEGVLSVQYTYA
+795 FLSEGVLGVQYTYA
-809 AEILENGL
+809 AEISESGL
-817 TADGLALKATKSG
+817 TANGLALTATKSG
-830 VYTVTYT
+830 VYTVMYT
-837 VSDGEEEIG
+837 VSYGEEEIG

-864 NAVHNYAYGKWETG
+864 NETHNYADGVWEAD

-900 GEASIDGKTLTYTP
+900 GEAIIDGKTLTYTP
-914 SAAGSVQITVT
+914 SAAGSVRITVT
-925 VTLTDKNYTVT
+925 VTLTDKKYTVT
-936 DLPTLSFTVTLNFA
+936 DLPTRSFTVTLNFA
-950 DSEIAL
+950 DSEITL
-956 AGGDSI
+956 ADGNSI

-969 DAEIADKEAYTLDF
+969 DAEIANKEEYTLDF

-1002 EDGIELDG
+1002 EEDIVLGG
-1010 SSYTLVFAELGLNET
+1010 SSYTLVFAELELGET

-1038 ETQLEYTVTLRIK
+1038 GKQLEYTVTLRIK

-1073 GMLDGAENDAALG
+1073 GTMDGEKNDAALG
-1086 GISEETG
+1086 GISEATG
-1093 YWENDPS
+1093 YWENDSS

-1113 SAYAAGAAEG
+1113 SAYAYTPGATER

-1159 SADGAK
+1159 SSSDANK
-1165 RVTLPNFDWSD
+1165 RVVLPNFDWSD

-1188 SYRANLIEYGFSL
+1188 SYRADLIEYGFSL

-1239 NLVSKYRL
+1239 NLVSKYRFF
-1247 LNGGFET
+1247 NGGFET
-1254 GSLMGWELTG
+1254 GNLTGWELTG
-1264 DIGVVSQDSTYWNNP
+1264 DIGVVTDQDTYWQNTGLEAAP
-1279 DKVYGKEGEYLFT
+1279 YGKEGEYLFSFWT
-1292 WWSWDA
+1292 W
-1298 QANDGAGAEVKRE
+1298 DGTDSEGTQNNRE
-1311 GNTGTLKSRVFTLKK
+1311 GNTGKLTSRTFTLKEG
-1326 NAIVSFLFG
+1326 AIVTFLFG

-1350 ETDEVL
+1350 DTEEVL
-1356 AKFYNTSPS
+1356 AKFFNTSPN
-1365 DGRLV
+1365 DGRLI
-1370 KYWYE
+1370 KYGYQ
-1375 FAELSEDT
+1375 FSDLLADT
-1383 QCYLRVTDNATSGWG
+1383 NCYLRITDNATRDWG
-1398 CFALDGVETN
+1398 CFTVDAVEIN
-1408 LAAAPDGYNLA
+1408 CAEIPSDYNTA
-1419 VNQLSADV
+1419 INQLFAEV

>member
-12 LAAALLCAAMGVLF
+12 LAAVLLCAAMGVLF

-94 SAVSSGETTVTLTC
+94 SALSAGETDVTLTC
-108 GEVTVT
+108 GDVTVT

-142 PAAPVPK
+142 PAAPVPE
-149 DENMQFVAWLVGD
+149 DGNMQFVAWLVGD
-162 EQKQPQDVITV
+162 E
-173 TADVTVTAVY
+173 
-183 ERKAPVKVADGI
+183 R
-195 DFDLAVGAEREFA
+195 
-208 VADYIT
+208 
-214 TYGNAVSVSSE
+214 
-225 EEGIATAEVADGVLT
+225 
-240 IAAVSSGETTVTL
+240 
-253 TCGDVTVTFGVT
+253 
-265 VYRTFTVSVDGEK
+265 
-278 TQVRENGTF
+278 
-287 TLPAAPVPED
+287 
-297 ENMQFVAWQVGNEQK
+297 K

-338 KDGEAIEIAFGGSE
+338 KDGEAVEIAFGGSA
-352 QRNVADYITTYGNAV
+352 QRNVADYIAAYGNAV
-367 SVSSEEEG
+367 SASSEEEG
-375 TATAEVADGVLT
+375 TATAEVEDGVLT

-404 VTVTFTVTVALPE
+404 VIVTFAVTVALPE
-417 VEAPVFANGAISF
+417 VAAPVFANGAISF
-430 DLFETGSGSYT
+430 DLFEKDSGSYA
-441 FGITAPAGVGFSYK
+441 FGITAPAGVDFSYK

-465 SFEGNTLVYTA
+465 SFEGNALVYTA
-476 AQPTQKTL
+476 AQPTEKTL
-484 TVNVTATATVSGET
+484 TVNVTATAIVSGET

-519 EDTVTEEEVVDLY
+519 EDAVTEEEVVDLY
-532 LHVGGYVIDLAANI
+532 LHDGGYVIDLAANI
-546 SNAQNIVSYTVN
+546 SNAQHIVSYTVD
-558 GGSVSGTEYT
+558 GEPVQGTKYT
-568 LSGEYGD
+568 LMGAYTD
-575 TPTEVKLTVV
+575 TPKEVTLSIVG
-585 AVVDGKRDVEYTYTL
+585 VVDGGRDVEYTYTL
-600 FVIDSSAYRMQN
+600 SVIDSSAYRMQN
-612 GSLEDGDTGWTGMN
+612 GSLEDEDTGWTGMN
-626 GSFSEDGTYFGQYP
+626 GGFSEDDVYFEQQYP
-640 VKNDGRYYVG
+640 INNDGHYYVG
-650 IDQGTETVQSPAFVV
+650 IDQGTETVESPAFVV

-686 RNIYLAIV
+686 RDIYLEVV
-694 DAEKGTVLAQVRNVL
+694 DADDATVLARVRNVL

-720 DYKLDLSQFKGD
+720 DYKLDLSQFKGNS
-732 TVFIRAV
+732 VFIRAV
-739 DNENGV
+739 DGEDGG

-760 AEPADTYTDLT
+760 AEPADPYTDLT
-771 HAFWLDAEVAFDLA
+771 HAFWIDAEVAFDLA
-785 ETNTAQVTPV
+785 ETNAAQVTPV
-795 FLSEGVLSVQYTYA
+795 FLSEGVLGVQYTYA
-809 AEILENGL
+809 AEISESGL
-817 TADGLALKATKSG
+817 TADGLALTAEKSG

-837 VSDGEEEIG
+837 ALYGEEEIG

-864 NAVHNYAYGKWETG
+864 NETRNYADGEWEEG
-878 TAVNVTLPED
+878 TAVNVPLPED

-900 GEASIDGKTLTYTP
+900 GVASIDDRTLTYTP

-925 VTLTDKNYTVT
+925 VTLTDKNYPVI
-936 DLPTLSFTVTLNFA
+936 DLPILSFTVTLNFA
-950 DSEIAL
+950 DSEITL
-956 AGGDSI
+956 AYGDSI

-990 ADKTVSYAVTMN
+990 ADKTVSYAVTMD
-1002 EDGIELDG
+1002 EEGIELDG

-1038 ETQLEYTVTLRIK
+1038 GKQLEYTVTLRIK

-1073 GMLDGAENDAALG
+1073 GMLDGEENDAALG

-1130 SNFIIGGSGWI
+1130 SNFIVGGSGWI

-1188 SYRANLIEYGFSL
+1188 SYRANLLEYGFSF

-1247 LNGGFET
+1247 FNGGFET
-1254 GSLMGWELTG
+1254 GSLTGWKLTG
-1264 DIGVVSQDSTYWNNP
+1264 DIGVVTDDDNYWNDPNN
-1279 DKVYGKEGEYLFT
+1279 VYNKNGRYLF
-1292 WWSWDA
+1292 SWYTNGDGVSREDA
-1298 QANDGAGAEVKRE
+1298 
-1311 GNTGTLKSRVFTLKK
+1311 TGTLQSRVFTLKK
-1326 NAIVSFLFG
+1326 NAIVSFLLG
-1335 GGGGNQNIYLEFVNA
+1335 GGQTGVSLEFVRPA
-1350 ETDEVL
+1350 ADGAGEEVL
-1356 AKFYNTSPS
+1356 ARFTNQLF
-1365 DGRLV
+1365 DNNGRLMS
-1370 KYWYE
+1370 YYYQFDLE
-1375 FAELSEDT
+1375 EDT
-1383 QCYLRVTDNATSGWG
+1383 QCFVRVIDQAAADEGAWR
-1398 CFALDGVETN
+1398 CFALDGVETD
-1408 LAAAPDGYNLA
+1408 LAAEPEGYNLA